1 MDSKDH
7 LASEQLI
14 LLSSD
19 DEADGD
25 VVIDYLGSLNNQLL
39 IPPLSPPVP
48 SSTSGLL
55 KCNNDPFNVS
65 TTTGSAPSPRDVP
78 PPLVL
83 SPVVVNSNNHQHIGA
98 VYNYNQNQY
107 NNNNTSN
114 HHQHLNNSSS
124 GNSAA
129 DKCNNNSHNNNSYRG
144 GKLNDIVIDTHGTYD
159 LLGNAG
165 GASYGVANNSNSVA
179 NHQQQQQQQQQ
190 HHLQQ
195 QHTTHTNMVPIIS
208 VTPHSPGA
216 KFNFLED
223 TLNHLQCIRESV
235 VQMKNST
242 IQNSNFGG
250 AGFIGATQLSS
261 SKLFSSCPS
270 LPDLTISNPGSIW
283 PHQQTMY
290 GLNTDR
296 RKSWTAIEDLTECA
310 KSSHKS
316 VSLSSLDSEEQESLR
331 AAERLHNRTSRNS
344 TGGIST
350 HSLNEAEL
358 ARDFEKIVAK
368 RNLAPT
374 VCRIP
379 LQKSISTPS
388 IAPVRS
394 QGAKEDNATPSRH
407 LSDSEDE
414 THDDRSLLCVRDK
427 NSEGYTDH
435 PEKRRKRGSLFFRK
449 KKDKAKTKGQN
460 STCDA
465 CGAVINLA
473 TYKEHAVECKAKI
486 AKKYFQVQ
494 PKSGSNKKNTAN
506 SEKSGKKMTGCYSP
520 WRLVANKLGV
530 VSTHASHSSSHH
542 DDQGRD
548 YYDGNMH
555 NDNSNYSDDTPLIR
569 DEFLHETPI
578 GPHDLGAEAILGVA
592 IDEHDSWSPSVPK
605 EIVKSL
611 KDKQVKRQEHIYE
624 FIMTEKHHCQTLLVM
639 QKVFVESLQKHFNH
653 LNLERMFP
661 RLLDLTELHT
671 GFLKK
676 LRLKQRE
683 NAIVD
688 SIADILLDFFSS
700 MSAQKLKS
708 AYGEF
713 CSNHRSAL
721 GTFKCYMTGDNTFA
735 EWYKHCQQN
744 PLLKK
749 KGIPECILFVTQRL
763 TKYPLLIDPL
773 LKSSRED
780 KIEQEKLQK
789 AMQLVK
795 EILVDVDARVADK
808 EKEDRQLEI
817 FKRIDAKSYAIF
829 KKDKFKKSDIIS
841 SNRKLKFE
849 GVATLMQGRS
859 KMQTVLVVVLS
870 DCLFFLLEN
879 SHKYSFF
886 TPENKA
892 GVVSLQKLLIREKA
906 GTESRGIYIISSNPA
921 YPEMFELKVQNPKDK
936 NVWIQSIRA
945 AVLDCPS
952 DESEVEDYMTVE
964 QRQKLIDAKQANI
977 REIICKMR
985 QKDFEQAIILEEKIA
1000 LQLSLLLD
1008 QEHNSEQLGPTVEA
1022 FLSNYGSYRDLI
1034 SDDCDTIEIWKR
1046 VLNTIQEISNLAASL
1061 YTAATGLPLSRSCS
1075 SVGER
1080 QSEVFI
1086 SPTLP
1091 KRAETFGGFDERR
1104 SKQQQSIANTSRDAV
1119 LSTLSAGYFT
1129 NRELYEKRESNASEF
1144 EGGPFSPGIQ
1154 SGPLK
1159 QLNHPDGLTTEQAK
1173 DNNYAA
1179 LHVSH
1184 HLHTLLCII
1193 SQQMTTIQHL
1203 QHQLNVFRENPKSIY
1218 RHNDQLEELR
1228 NLQDK
1233 LQEEKTAWQKQKES
1247 EERELEEQRQ
1257 SQKTL
1262 QEQIRSEQEDIKQQ
1276 REQLYRKME
1285 ILSSQGLL
1293 LSPSVALPV
1302 PGIPAQHET
1311 TEPAASSEEY
1321 HVDSGMGGQAGGGMA
1336 TIDRRKDKWRTASIN
1351 KAPPANLVSATN
1363 APKIGVSSIKQQL
1376 PLKLSSLSS
1385 SKPSSNNNTVTSP
1398 PSGSSPSL
1406 TGGVS
1411 SGGGG
1416 AGITQMFPLKLADK
1430 KNHSSLPNHSRTGSS
1445 PAVIQQQMPVPS
1457 GNPATRTNTYP
1468 KIPERYRLRSSENY
1482 QSPQPAYATGA
1493 GTVPLA
1499 SQSHPHSPSSPSP
1512 SHASSLRSATILEQ
1526 QYQQQQHQLQQQS
1539 QQQQHHHQHHQL
1551 HQQQQYHGTPLSSR
1565 HSSLQS
1571 PPPGA
1576 GASPSSSS
1584 ADAMSG
1590 VNNNNSSNNS
1600 PAGKKDASKGGK
1612 EEEVIYF

>member
-1 MDSKDH
+1 MDSKDQ

-19 DEADGD
+19 DENDGD
-25 VVIDYLGSLNNQLL
+25 VVIDYLSSSN
-39 IPPLSPPVP
+39 PPLV
-48 SSTSGLL
+48 TGGGGGLL
-55 KCNNDPFNVS
+55 KCNENSAVTPKDLLLHQLQ
-65 TTTGSAPSPRDVP
+65 SAPTP
-78 PPLVL
+78 
-83 SPVVVNSNNHQHIGA
+83 
-98 VYNYNQNQY
+98 
-107 NNNNTSN
+107 NNNNVHN
-114 HHQHLNNSSS
+114 YSSS
-124 GNSAA
+124 IVE
-129 DKCNNNSHNNNSYRG
+129 KCNNKS
-144 GKLNDIVIDTHGTYD
+144 KLSDIVIDTGLSDCDPQSATSNSI
-159 LLGNAG
+159 LGNSG
-165 GASYGVANNSNSVA
+165 GVGNSGTSVAINNSNNS
-179 NHQQQQQQQQQ
+179 HGQ
-190 HHLQQ
+190 HGHP
-195 QHTTHTNMVPIIS
+195 HANMVPIIS

-216 KFNFLED
+216 KYNFLED

-242 IQNSNFGG
+242 IQNTNFGG
-250 AGFIGATQLSS
+250 AGLIGASTLSS
-261 SKLFSSCPS
+261 NKLFSSCPS
-270 LPDLTISNPGSIW
+270 LPDLTISNPGGIW

-310 KSSHKS
+310 KSSHK
-316 VSLSSLDSEEQESLR
+316 SLSSLDSEEQESLR

-388 IAPVRS
+388 IAPVRN
-394 QGAKEDNATPSRH
+394 QGAKEDNATP
-407 LSDSEDE
+407 
-414 THDDRSLLCVRDK
+414 
-427 NSEGYTDH
+427 
-435 PEKRRKRGSLFFRK
+435 
-449 KKDKAKTKGQN
+449 
-460 STCDA
+460 
-465 CGAVINLA
+465 
-473 TYKEHAVECKAKI
+473 
-486 AKKYFQVQ
+486 
-494 PKSGSNKKNTAN
+494 
-506 SEKSGKKMTGCYSP
+506 
-520 WRLVANKLGV
+520 
-530 VSTHASHSSSHH
+530 
-542 DDQGRD
+542 
-548 YYDGNMH
+548 
-555 NDNSNYSDDTPLIR
+555 YSDDTPLIR
-569 DEFLHETPI
+569 DEFLHEAPI
-578 GPHDLGAEAILGVA
+578 GPHDLGAEPILGVA

-639 QKVFVESLQKHFNH
+639 QKVFVESLQKHFSH

-671 GFLKK
+671 SFLKK
-676 LRLKQRE
+676 LRQKQRE
-683 NAIVD
+683 AAVVD
-688 SIADILLDFFSS
+688 SIADILLDFFSA

-721 GTFKCYMTGDNTFA
+721 STFKCYMTGDNTFA

-952 DESEVEDYMTVE
+952 DESEVEDYMTAE

-985 QKDFEQAIILEEKIA
+985 QKDFEQAILLEEKIA

-1008 QEHNSEQLGPTVEA
+1008 NEHHNSDQLGPTVEA
-1022 FLSNYGSYRDLI
+1022 FISQYGSYRDLV

-1046 VLNTIQEISNLAASL
+1046 VLNTIQEISTLAASL

-1080 QSEVFI
+1080 QSEVYI

-1104 SKQQQSIANTSRDAV
+1104 SKQQQCITNSSRDAV

-1129 NRELYEKRESNASEF
+1129 NRESYEKRESNASEM
-1144 EGGPFSPGIQ
+1144 EGGPPFSPG
-1154 SGPLK
+1154 PLSHAPMK
-1159 QLNHPDGLTTEQAK
+1159 LMTPDILTTEQAK
-1173 DNNYAA
+1173 DNSFAA

-1193 SQQMTTIQHL
+1193 SQQMTTIQSL
-1203 QHQLNVFRENPKSIY
+1203 QHQLNSFRENPKNMY

-1233 LQEEKTAWQKQKES
+1233 LQEEKTAWQKQKET
-1247 EERELEEQRQ
+1247 EERELDEQRL

-1262 QEQIRSEQEDIKQQ
+1262 QEQIRAEQEDIKQQ

-1302 PGIPAQHET
+1302 PTGAMTSQHDDL
-1311 TEPAASSEEY
+1311 SSNSEEY
-1321 HVDSGMGGQAGGGMA
+1321 HVDSGLGGTPIT
-1336 TIDRRKDKWRTASIN
+1336 TIDRRKDKWRTASITS
-1351 KAPPANLVSATN
+1351 KTPPVNLVSATN
-1363 APKIGVSSIKQQL
+1363 APKMNASTIKQQL

-1385 SKPSSNNNTVTSP
+1385 SSKSNNNSVTSP
-1398 PSGSSPSL
+1398 GGGSSPSL
-1406 TGGVS
+1406 MAG
-1411 SGGGG
+1411 SGASGAGNAGG
-1416 AGITQMFPLKLADK
+1416 AGVMQMFPLKLADK
-1430 KNHSSLPNHSRTGSS
+1430 KINASLPNHSRTGSS
-1445 PAVIQQQMPVPS
+1445 PAVIQQQVQVQT

-1468 KIPERYRLRSSENY
+1468 KIPERYRLRSSDQY
-1482 QSPQPAYATGA
+1482 QSPQHYASSGNPA
-1493 GTVPLA
+1493 A

-1512 SHASSLRSATILEQ
+1512 SHSHRSASLHEQHQHQLHLQQ
-1526 QYQQQQHQLQQQS
+1526 QYQH
-1539 QQQQHHHQHHQL
+1539 
-1551 HQQQQYHGTPLSSR
+1551 HQQQQFHPQHHSIHTTPLSSR

-1571 PPPGA
+1571 PPPQHPGP
-1576 GASPSSSS
+1576 GGPGMS
-1584 ADAMSG
+1584 AD
-1590 VNNNNSSNNS
+1590 NNNGGS
-1600 PAGKKDASKGGK
+1600 PAGGGQQNNKKDSAKSNK

>member
-1 MDSKDH
+1 MDSKDQ

-19 DEADGD
+19 DENDGD
-25 VVIDYLGSLNNQLL
+25 VVIDYLSSSN
-39 IPPLSPPVP
+39 PPLV
-48 SSTSGLL
+48 TGGGGGLL
-55 KCNNDPFNVS
+55 KCNENTAVTPKDLLLHQLQ
-65 TTTGSAPSPRDVP
+65 SAPP
-78 PPLVL
+78 
-83 SPVVVNSNNHQHIGA
+83 
-98 VYNYNQNQY
+98 
-107 NNNNTSN
+107 NNNNVHN
-114 HHQHLNNSSS
+114 YSSS
-124 GNSAA
+124 IVE
-129 DKCNNNSHNNNSYRG
+129 KCNNKS
-144 GKLNDIVIDTHGTYD
+144 KLSDIVIDTGLSDCDPQSATSNNI
-159 LLGNAG
+159 LGNSG
-165 GASYGVANNSNSVA
+165 GVGNSGNSVAINNSNNS
-179 NHQQQQQQQQQ
+179 HGQ
-190 HHLQQ
+190 HGHP
-195 QHTTHTNMVPIIS
+195 HANMVPIIS

-216 KFNFLED
+216 KYNFLED

-242 IQNSNFGG
+242 IQNTNFGG
-250 AGFIGATQLSS
+250 AGLIGASTLSS
-261 SKLFSSCPS
+261 NKLFSSCPS
-270 LPDLTISNPGSIW
+270 LPDLTISNPGGIW

-388 IAPVRS
+388 IAPVRN

-449 KKDKAKTKGQN
+449 KKDKNKTKGQN

-494 PKSGSNKKNTAN
+494 PKSSSSKKNSTN
-506 SEKSGKKMTGCYSP
+506 S
-520 WRLVANKLGV
+520 
-530 VSTHASHSSSHH
+530 
-542 DDQGRD
+542 
-548 YYDGNMH
+548 
-555 NDNSNYSDDTPLIR
+555 YSDDTPLIR
-569 DEFLHETPI
+569 DEFLHEAPI
-578 GPHDLGAEAILGVA
+578 GPHDLGAEPILGVA

-639 QKVFVESLQKHFNH
+639 QKVFVESLQKHFSH

-671 GFLKK
+671 SFLKK
-676 LRLKQRE
+676 LRQKQRE
-683 NAIVD
+683 AAVVD
-688 SIADILLDFFSS
+688 SIADILLDFFSA

-721 GTFKCYMTGDNTFA
+721 STFKCYMTGDNTFA

-952 DESEVEDYMTVE
+952 DESEVEDYMTAE

-977 REIICKMR
+977 REIISMGTTELEGKMR
-985 QKDFEQAIILEEKIA
+985 QKDFEQAILLEEKIA

-1008 QEHNSEQLGPTVEA
+1008 NEHNSDQLGPTVEA
-1022 FLSNYGSYRDLI
+1022 FISQYGSYRDLV

-1046 VLNTIQEISNLAASL
+1046 VLNTIQEISTLAASL

-1080 QSEVFI
+1080 QSEVYI

-1104 SKQQQSIANTSRDAV
+1104 SKQQQCITNSSRDAV

-1129 NRELYEKRESNASEF
+1129 NRESYEKRESNASEM
-1144 EGGPFSPGIQ
+1144 EGGPPFSPG
-1154 SGPLK
+1154 PLSHAPMK
-1159 QLNHPDGLTTEQAK
+1159 LMTPDILTTEQAK
-1173 DNNYAA
+1173 DNSFAA

-1193 SQQMTTIQHL
+1193 SQQMTTIQSL
-1203 QHQLNVFRENPKSIY
+1203 QHQLNSFRENPKNMY

-1233 LQEEKTAWQKQKES
+1233 LQEEKTAWQKQKET
-1247 EERELEEQRQ
+1247 EERELDEQRL

-1262 QEQIRSEQEDIKQQ
+1262 QEQIRAEQEDIKQQ

-1302 PGIPAQHET
+1302 PTGAMTSQHDDL
-1311 TEPAASSEEY
+1311 SSNSEEY
-1321 HVDSGMGGQAGGGMA
+1321 HVDSGLGGTPIT
-1336 TIDRRKDKWRTASIN
+1336 TIDRRKDKWRTASITS
-1351 KAPPANLVSATN
+1351 KTPPVNLVSATN
-1363 APKIGVSSIKQQL
+1363 APKMNASTIKQQL

-1385 SKPSSNNNTVTSP
+1385 SSKSNNNSVTSP
-1398 PSGSSPSL
+1398 GGGSSPSL
-1406 TGGVS
+1406 MAG
-1411 SGGGG
+1411 SGASGAGNAGG
-1416 AGITQMFPLKLADK
+1416 AGVMQMFPLKLADK
-1430 KNHSSLPNHSRTGSS
+1430 KINASLPNHSRTGSS
-1445 PAVIQQQMPVPS
+1445 PAVIQQQVQVQT

-1468 KIPERYRLRSSENY
+1468 KIPERYRLRSSDQY
-1482 QSPQPAYATGA
+1482 QSPQHYTSSGNPA
-1493 GTVPLA
+1493 A

-1512 SHASSLRSATILEQ
+1512 SHSHRSASLHEQ
-1526 QYQQQQHQLQQQS
+1526 HQHQL
-1539 QQQQHHHQHHQL
+1539 HL
-1551 HQQQQYHGTPLSSR
+1551 QQQQYQHHQQQHFHPQHHSIHTTPLSSR

-1571 PPPGA
+1571 PPPQHPGA
-1576 GASPSSSS
+1576 GGPGMS
-1584 ADAMSG
+1584 AD
-1590 VNNNNSSNNS
+1590 NNNGGSPGGGQQNN
-1600 PAGKKDASKGGK
+1600 KKDSAKSNK

>member
-1 MDSKDH
+1 MDSKDQ

-19 DEADGD
+19 DENDGD
-25 VVIDYLGSLNNQLL
+25 VVIDYLSSSN
-39 IPPLSPPVP
+39 PPLV
-48 SSTSGLL
+48 TGGGGGLL
-55 KCNNDPFNVS
+55 KCNENTAVTPKDLLLHQLQ
-65 TTTGSAPSPRDVP
+65 SAPP
-78 PPLVL
+78 
-83 SPVVVNSNNHQHIGA
+83 
-98 VYNYNQNQY
+98 
-107 NNNNTSN
+107 NNNNVHN
-114 HHQHLNNSSS
+114 YSSS
-124 GNSAA
+124 IVE
-129 DKCNNNSHNNNSYRG
+129 KCNNKS
-144 GKLNDIVIDTHGTYD
+144 KLSDIVIDTGLSDCDPQSATSNNI
-159 LLGNAG
+159 LGNSG
-165 GASYGVANNSNSVA
+165 GVGNSGNSVAINNSNNS
-179 NHQQQQQQQQQ
+179 HGQ
-190 HHLQQ
+190 HGHP
-195 QHTTHTNMVPIIS
+195 HANMVPIIS

-216 KFNFLED
+216 KYNFLED

-242 IQNSNFGG
+242 IQNTNFGG
-250 AGFIGATQLSS
+250 AGLIGASTLSS
-261 SKLFSSCPS
+261 NKLFSSCPS
-270 LPDLTISNPGSIW
+270 LPDLTISNPGGIW

-388 IAPVRS
+388 IAPVRN

-449 KKDKAKTKGQN
+449 KKDKNKTKGQN

-494 PKSGSNKKNTAN
+494 PKSSSSKKN
-506 SEKSGKKMTGCYSP
+506 
-520 WRLVANKLGV
+520 
-530 VSTHASHSSSHH
+530 STNSHSSSHH
-542 DDQGRD
+542 DDQARD
-548 YYDGNMH
+548 YYDGNMQ

-569 DEFLHETPI
+569 DEFLHEAPI
-578 GPHDLGAEAILGVA
+578 GPHDLGAEPILGVA

-639 QKVFVESLQKHFNH
+639 QKVFVESLQKHFSH

-671 GFLKK
+671 SFLKK
-676 LRLKQRE
+676 LRQKQRE
-683 NAIVD
+683 AAVVD
-688 SIADILLDFFSS
+688 SIADILLDFFSA

-721 GTFKCYMTGDNTFA
+721 STFKCYMTGDNTFA

-952 DESEVEDYMTVE
+952 DESEVEDYMTAE

-977 REIICKMR
+977 REIISMGTTELEGKMR
-985 QKDFEQAIILEEKIA
+985 QKDFEQAILLEEKIA

-1008 QEHNSEQLGPTVEA
+1008 NEHNSDQLGPTVEA
-1022 FLSNYGSYRDLI
+1022 FISQYGSYRDLV

-1046 VLNTIQEISNLAASL
+1046 VLNTIQEISTLAASL

-1080 QSEVFI
+1080 QSEVYI

-1104 SKQQQSIANTSRDAV
+1104 SKQQQCITNSSRDAV

-1129 NRELYEKRESNASEF
+1129 NRESYEKRESNASEM
-1144 EGGPFSPGIQ
+1144 EGGPPFSPG
-1154 SGPLK
+1154 PLSHAPMK
-1159 QLNHPDGLTTEQAK
+1159 LMTPDILTTEQAK
-1173 DNNYAA
+1173 DNSFAA

-1193 SQQMTTIQHL
+1193 SQQMTTIQSL
-1203 QHQLNVFRENPKSIY
+1203 QHQLNSFRENPKNMY

-1233 LQEEKTAWQKQKES
+1233 LQEEKTAWQKQKET
-1247 EERELEEQRQ
+1247 EERELDEQRL

-1262 QEQIRSEQEDIKQQ
+1262 QEQIRAEQEDIKQQ

-1302 PGIPAQHET
+1302 PTGAMTSQHDDL
-1311 TEPAASSEEY
+1311 SSNSEEY
-1321 HVDSGMGGQAGGGMA
+1321 HVDSGLGGTPIT
-1336 TIDRRKDKWRTASIN
+1336 TIDRRKDKWRTASITS
-1351 KAPPANLVSATN
+1351 KTPPVNLVSATN
-1363 APKIGVSSIKQQL
+1363 APKMNASTIKQQL

-1385 SKPSSNNNTVTSP
+1385 SSKSNNNSVTSP
-1398 PSGSSPSL
+1398 GGGSSPSL
-1406 TGGVS
+1406 MAG
-1411 SGGGG
+1411 SGASGAGNAGG
-1416 AGITQMFPLKLADK
+1416 AGVMQMFPLKLADK
-1430 KNHSSLPNHSRTGSS
+1430 KINASLPNHSRTGSS
-1445 PAVIQQQMPVPS
+1445 PAVIQQQVQVQT

-1468 KIPERYRLRSSENY
+1468 KIPERYRLRSSDQY
-1482 QSPQPAYATGA
+1482 QSPQHYTSSGNPA
-1493 GTVPLA
+1493 A

-1512 SHASSLRSATILEQ
+1512 SHSHRSASLHEQ
-1526 QYQQQQHQLQQQS
+1526 HQHQL
-1539 QQQQHHHQHHQL
+1539 HL
-1551 HQQQQYHGTPLSSR
+1551 QQQQYQHHQQQHFHPQHHSIHTTPLSSR

-1571 PPPGA
+1571 PPPQHPGA
-1576 GASPSSSS
+1576 GGPGMS
-1584 ADAMSG
+1584 AD
-1590 VNNNNSSNNS
+1590 NNNGGSPGGGQQNN
-1600 PAGKKDASKGGK
+1600 KKDSAKSNK

>member
-1 MDSKDH
+1 LWVHFAQNVDVEK
-7 LASEQLI
+7 
-14 LLSSD
+14 SSTD
-19 DEADGD
+19 DENDGD
-25 VVIDYLGSLNNQLL
+25 VVIDYLSSSN
-39 IPPLSPPVP
+39 PPLV
-48 SSTSGLL
+48 TGGGGGLL
-55 KCNNDPFNVS
+55 KCNENSAVTPKDLLLHQLQ
-65 TTTGSAPSPRDVP
+65 SAPTP
-78 PPLVL
+78 
-83 SPVVVNSNNHQHIGA
+83 
-98 VYNYNQNQY
+98 
-107 NNNNTSN
+107 NNNNVHN
-114 HHQHLNNSSS
+114 YSSS
-124 GNSAA
+124 IVE
-129 DKCNNNSHNNNSYRG
+129 KCNNKS
-144 GKLNDIVIDTHGTYD
+144 KLSDIVIDTGLSDCDPQSATSNNI
-159 LLGNAG
+159 LGNSG
-165 GASYGVANNSNSVA
+165 GVGNSGTSVAINNSNNS
-179 NHQQQQQQQQQ
+179 HGQ
-190 HHLQQ
+190 HGHP
-195 QHTTHTNMVPIIS
+195 HANMVPIIS

-216 KFNFLED
+216 KYNFLED

-242 IQNSNFGG
+242 IQNTNFGG
-250 AGFIGATQLSS
+250 AGLIGASTLSS
-261 SKLFSSCPS
+261 NKLFSSCPS
-270 LPDLTISNPGSIW
+270 LPDLTISNPGGIW

-388 IAPVRS
+388 IAPVRN
-394 QGAKEDNATPSRH
+394 QGAKEDNATP
-407 LSDSEDE
+407 
-414 THDDRSLLCVRDK
+414 
-427 NSEGYTDH
+427 SEGYTDH

-449 KKDKAKTKGQN
+449 KKDKNKTKGQN

-494 PKSGSNKKNTAN
+494 PKSSSSKKN
-506 SEKSGKKMTGCYSP
+506 
-520 WRLVANKLGV
+520 
-530 VSTHASHSSSHH
+530 STNSHSSSHH
-542 DDQGRD
+542 DDQARD
-548 YYDGNMH
+548 YYDGNMQ

-569 DEFLHETPI
+569 DEFLHEAPI
-578 GPHDLGAEAILGVA
+578 GPHDLGAEPILGVA

-639 QKVFVESLQKHFNH
+639 QKVFVESLQKHFSH

-671 GFLKK
+671 SFLKK
-676 LRLKQRE
+676 LRQKQRE
-683 NAIVD
+683 AAVVD
-688 SIADILLDFFSS
+688 SIADILLDFFSA

-721 GTFKCYMTGDNTFA
+721 STFKCYMTGDNTFA

-952 DESEVEDYMTVE
+952 DESEVEDYMTAE

-985 QKDFEQAIILEEKIA
+985 QKDFEQAILLEEKIA

-1008 QEHNSEQLGPTVEA
+1008 NEHHNSDQLGPTVEA
-1022 FLSNYGSYRDLI
+1022 FISQYGSYRDLV

-1046 VLNTIQEISNLAASL
+1046 VLNTIQEISTLAASL

-1080 QSEVFI
+1080 QSEVYI

-1104 SKQQQSIANTSRDAV
+1104 SKQQQCITNSSRDAV

-1129 NRELYEKRESNASEF
+1129 NRESYEKRESNASEM
-1144 EGGPFSPGIQ
+1144 EGGPPFSPG
-1154 SGPLK
+1154 PLSHAPMK
-1159 QLNHPDGLTTEQAK
+1159 LMTPDILTTEQAK
-1173 DNNYAA
+1173 DNSFAA

-1193 SQQMTTIQHL
+1193 SQQMTTIQSL
-1203 QHQLNVFRENPKSIY
+1203 QHQLNSFRENPKNMY

-1233 LQEEKTAWQKQKES
+1233 LQEEKTAWQKQKET
-1247 EERELEEQRQ
+1247 EERELDEQRL

-1262 QEQIRSEQEDIKQQ
+1262 QEQIRAEQEDIKQQ

-1302 PGIPAQHET
+1302 PTGAMTSQHDDL
-1311 TEPAASSEEY
+1311 SSNSEEY
-1321 HVDSGMGGQAGGGMA
+1321 HVDSGLGGTPIT
-1336 TIDRRKDKWRTASIN
+1336 TIDRRKDKWRTASITS
-1351 KAPPANLVSATN
+1351 KTPPVNLVSATN
-1363 APKIGVSSIKQQL
+1363 APKMNASTIKQQL

-1385 SKPSSNNNTVTSP
+1385 SSKSNNNSVTSP
-1398 PSGSSPSL
+1398 GGGSSPSL
-1406 TGGVS
+1406 MAGSGASGTGNA
-1411 SGGGG
+1411 GG
-1416 AGITQMFPLKLADK
+1416 AGVMQMFPLKLADK
-1430 KNHSSLPNHSRTGSS
+1430 KINASLPNHSRTGSS
-1445 PAVIQQQMPVPS
+1445 PAVIQQQVQVQT

-1468 KIPERYRLRSSENY
+1468 KIPERYRLRSSDQY
-1482 QSPQPAYATGA
+1482 QSPQHYASSGNPA
-1493 GTVPLA
+1493 A

-1512 SHASSLRSATILEQ
+1512 SHSHRSASLHEQHQHQLHLQQ
-1526 QYQQQQHQLQQQS
+1526 QYQH
-1539 QQQQHHHQHHQL
+1539 
-1551 HQQQQYHGTPLSSR
+1551 HQQQQQQFHPQHHSIHTTPLSSR

-1571 PPPGA
+1571 PPPQHPGA
-1576 GASPSSSS
+1576 GGPGMS
-1584 ADAMSG
+1584 AD
-1590 VNNNNSSNNS
+1590 NNNGGSPGGGGQQNN
-1600 PAGKKDASKGGK
+1600 KKDSAKSNK
-1612 EEEVIYF
+1612 EEEALKNCTEKTAPLSGLDKGPNPGTVVVKDHYETIGYHSQKLQLQLSETDYMTFASPTTHRTANLLD

>member
-1 MDSKDH
+1 MD
-7 LASEQLI
+7 
-14 LLSSD
+14 D
-19 DEADGD
+19 DENDADL
-25 VVIDYLGSLNNQLL
+25 VIDYLSEDQSITPKCPEASACPQDIENYND
-39 IPPLSPPVP
+39 
-48 SSTSGLL
+48 L
-55 KCNNDPFNVS
+55 K
-65 TTTGSAPSPRDVP
+65 TTGAGSVIGSARTNGSH
-78 PPLVL
+78 
-83 SPVVVNSNNHQHIGA
+83 NSDAITNNH
-98 VYNYNQNQY
+98 
-107 NNNNTSN
+107 S
-114 HHQHLNNSSS
+114 
-124 GNSAA
+124 
-129 DKCNNNSHNNNSYRG
+129 
-144 GKLNDIVIDTHGTYD
+144 
-159 LLGNAG
+159 
-165 GASYGVANNSNSVA
+165 
-179 NHQQQQQQQQQ
+179 
-190 HHLQQ
+190 
-195 QHTTHTNMVPIIS
+195 NMVPIIS

-223 TLNHLQCIRESV
+223 TLNQLQCLRESV
-235 VQMKNST
+235 AHMKNTTLQNTALGGIGST
-242 IQNSNFGG
+242 V
-250 AGFIGATQLSS
+250 SS
-261 SKLFSSCPS
+261 TKLFSSCPS
-270 LPDLTISNPGSIW
+270 LPDLTIANPINVW
-283 PHQQTMY
+283 PHHHVLY
-290 GLNTDR
+290 GLNNDR
-296 RKSWTAIEDLTECA
+296 RKSWTAIEDLTECT

-358 ARDFEKIVAK
+358 ARDFEKVVAK
-368 RNLAPT
+368 RNLVP
-374 VCRIP
+374 VVPRIP

-388 IAPVRS
+388 IAPVRN
-394 QGAKEDNATPSRH
+394 QNVKEDN
-407 LSDSEDE
+407 LVSEE
-414 THDDRSLLCVRDK
+414 YPEH
-427 NSEGYTDH
+427 H
-435 PEKRRKRGSLFFRK
+435 EKRRKP
-449 KKDKAKTKGQN
+449 
-460 STCDA
+460 

-486 AKKYFQVQ
+486 AKKYFQAQ
-494 PKSGSNKKNTAN
+494 PKPSSNKKSSAN
-506 SEKSGKKMTGCYSP
+506 SH
-520 WRLVANKLGV
+520 N
-530 VSTHASHSSSHH
+530 SSQH

-548 YYDGNMH
+548 YYDGNVH
-555 NDNSNYSDDTPLIR
+555 NDNANYSDDVPLIR
-569 DEFLHETPI
+569 DEFLHEAPI
-578 GPHDLGAEAILGVA
+578 GPHDLGAEPILGVA

-605 EIVKSL
+605 EVVKAL

-624 FIMTEKHHCQTLLVM
+624 FIMTEKHHVQTLLVM
-639 QKVFVESLQKHFNH
+639 QKVFVESLQKHFSH

-661 RLLDLTELHT
+661 RLVELTELHT
-671 GFLKK
+671 GFLRK

-683 NAIVD
+683 HHVVD

-721 GTFKCYMTGDNTFA
+721 DTFKCYMTGDNVFA

-789 AMQLVK
+789 AMSLVK

-817 FKRIDAKSYAIF
+817 FKRIDAKSCATF

-841 SNRKLKFE
+841 CNRKLRFE

-921 YPEMFELKVQNPKDK
+921 YPEMYELKVQNPKDK

-945 AVLDCPS
+945 AVIDCPS
-952 DESEVEDYMTVE
+952 DESEAEDYMSME
-964 QRQKLIDAKQANI
+964 QRQKIIDLKQANM

-985 QKDFEQAIILEEKIA
+985 QKDFEQAILLEEKIA

-1008 QEHNSEQLGPTVEA
+1008 NEQNAEQLGPAVES
-1022 FLSNYGSYRDLI
+1022 FISNYGSYRDLI

-1046 VLNTIQEISNLAASL
+1046 VLNSIQEISSLASSL
-1061 YTAATGLPLSRSCS
+1061 YTAATGLPLSRSSS

-1080 QSEVFI
+1080 Q
-1086 SPTLP
+1086 
-1091 KRAETFGGFDERR
+1091 KTFGGFDERR
-1104 SKQQQSIANTSRDAV
+1104 SKQLITAAGTGGGNLTMHSVNSRDAV

-1129 NRELYEKRESNASEF
+1129 NRETYEKREQQTNAHSSSSPLDVEALLMLANPYGQQKLLGSSNAP
-1144 EGGPFSPGIQ
+1144 EGITSD
-1154 SGPLK
+1154 L
-1159 QLNHPDGLTTEQAK
+1159 AK
-1173 DNNYAA
+1173 DQNYAA

-1193 SQQMTTIQHL
+1193 SQQMTTIQSL
-1203 QHQLNVFRENPKSIY
+1203 QHQLNNYRENPKTLY

-1233 LQEEKTAWQKQKES
+1233 LQEEKTAWQKQKEQ
-1247 EERELEEQRQ
+1247 EERELEETKK
-1257 SQKTL
+1257 SQKAQ
-1262 QEQIRSEQEDIKQQ
+1262 QEQIRAEQEDIRQQ

-1293 LSPSVALPV
+1293 LSPSVALP
-1302 PGIPAQHET
+1302 IPTGVVTSLDEAL
-1311 TEPAASSEEY
+1311 SVSEEH
-1321 HVDSGMGGQAGGGMA
+1321 HVDSAFAGSIPASSMIGSSV
-1336 TIDRRKDKWRTASIN
+1336 TIDRKKDKWRTASIT
-1351 KAPPANLVSATN
+1351 KTPPANLVSATN
-1363 APKIGVSSIKQQL
+1363 AAKINATNIKQQL

-1385 SKPSSNNNTVTSP
+1385 TKAGSTACNMVMSP
-1398 PSGSSPSL
+1398 NSGNVAAAAHGTNS
-1406 TGGVS
+1406 GV
-1411 SGGGG
+1411 
-1416 AGITQMFPLKLADK
+1416 TQMFPLKLADK
-1430 KNHSSLPNHSRTGSS
+1430 KISSTGTPNHSRTGSS
-1445 PAVIQQQMPVPS
+1445 PAVIQQQIQVQS

-1468 KIPERYRLRSSENY
+1468 KIPERFRLRSSDNY
-1482 QSPQPAYATGA
+1482 
-1493 GTVPLA
+1493 
-1499 SQSHPHSPSSPSP
+1499 
-1512 SHASSLRSATILEQ
+1512 
-1526 QYQQQQHQLQQQS
+1526 
-1539 QQQQHHHQHHQL
+1539 
-1551 HQQQQYHGTPLSSR
+1551 PLSSGTTANSPVPQTYQYSPSTHSMGAMSSTPPPLVPARNTAHHESTGQRTSSPISSR
-1565 HSSLQS
+1565 HPSLQS
-1571 PPPGA
+1571 PPK
-1576 GASPSSSS
+1576 SSDTTTSKS
-1584 ADAMSG
+1584 D
-1590 VNNNNSSNNS
+1590 SNNK
-1600 PAGKKDASKGGK
+1600 AK
-1612 EEEVIYF
+1612 EEEVMYF

>member
-1 MDSKDH
+1 MDGTNH
-7 LASEQLI
+7 NVLSEELL

-19 DEADGD
+19 DENDADL
-25 VVIDYLGSLNNQLL
+25 VIDYLSEDQSITPKCTDASACSNEIENCC
-39 IPPLSPPVP
+39 V
-48 SSTSGLL
+48 L
-55 KCNNDPFNVS
+55 KP
-65 TTTGSAPSPRDVP
+65 TTGAA
-78 PPLVL
+78 
-83 SPVVVNSNNHQHIGA
+83 VNVIELARTNGSNSDATTNNH
-98 VYNYNQNQY
+98 
-107 NNNNTSN
+107 S
-114 HHQHLNNSSS
+114 
-124 GNSAA
+124 
-129 DKCNNNSHNNNSYRG
+129 
-144 GKLNDIVIDTHGTYD
+144 
-159 LLGNAG
+159 
-165 GASYGVANNSNSVA
+165 
-179 NHQQQQQQQQQ
+179 
-190 HHLQQ
+190 
-195 QHTTHTNMVPIIS
+195 NMVPIIS

-223 TLNHLQCIRESV
+223 TLNQLQCLRESV
-235 VQMKNST
+235 AHMKNST
-242 IQNSNFGG
+242 LQNTALGG
-250 AGFIGATQLSS
+250 IGSTMSS
-261 SKLFSSCPS
+261 TKLFSSCPS
-270 LPDLTISNPGSIW
+270 LPDLTIANPINVW
-283 PHQQTMY
+283 PHHHVLY
-290 GLNTDR
+290 GLNNDR
-296 RKSWTAIEDLTECA
+296 RKSWTAIEDLTECT

-358 ARDFEKIVAK
+358 ARDFEKVVAK
-368 RNLAPT
+368 RNLVP
-374 VCRIP
+374 VVPRIP

-388 IAPVRS
+388 IAPVRN
-394 QGAKEDNATPSRH
+394 QTVKEDNLASSRH

-414 THDDRSLLCVRDK
+414 THDRSLLCVRDK
-427 NSEGYTDH
+427 NEEYPEH
-435 PEKRRKRGSLFFRK
+435 HEKRRKRGSLFFRK
-449 KKDKAKTKGQN
+449 KKDKSKTKGQ
-460 STCDA
+460 SSVCDA

-486 AKKYFQVQ
+486 AKKYFQAQ
-494 PKSGSNKKNTAN
+494 PKPSSNKKSSAN
-506 SEKSGKKMTGCYSP
+506 SGKKMTGCYSP

-530 VSTHASHSSSHH
+530 VSQHASHNSSQH

-548 YYDGNMH
+548 YYDGNVH
-555 NDNSNYSDDTPLIR
+555 NDNANYSDDVPLIR
-569 DEFLHETPI
+569 DEFLHEAPI
-578 GPHDLGAEAILGVA
+578 GPHELGAEPILGVA

-605 EIVKSL
+605 EVVKGL

-624 FIMTEKHHCQTLLVM
+624 FIMTEKHHVQTLLVM
-639 QKVFVESLQKHFNH
+639 QKVFVESLQKHFSH

-661 RLLDLTELHT
+661 RLVELTELHT
-671 GFLKK
+671 GFLRK

-683 NAIVD
+683 HHIVD

-708 AYGEF
+708 SYGEF

-721 GTFKCYMTGDNTFA
+721 DTFKCYMTGDNVFA

-789 AMQLVK
+789 AMSLVK

-817 FKRIDAKSYAIF
+817 FKRIDAKSCAIF

-841 SNRKLKFE
+841 CNRKLRFE

-921 YPEMFELKVQNPKDK
+921 YPEMYELKVQNPKDK

-945 AVLDCPS
+945 AVIDCPS
-952 DESEVEDYMTVE
+952 DESETEDYMSIE
-964 QRQKLIDAKQANI
+964 QRQKIIDLKQANI

-985 QKDFEQAIILEEKIA
+985 QKDFEQAILLEEKIA

-1008 QEHNSEQLGPTVEA
+1008 NEQNAEQLGPAVES
-1022 FLSNYGSYRDLI
+1022 FISNYGSYRDLI

-1046 VLNTIQEISNLAASL
+1046 VLNSIQEISSLASSL
-1061 YTAATGLPLSRSCS
+1061 YTAATGLPLSRSTS

-1080 QSEVFI
+1080 QSELFI

-1104 SKQQQSIANTSRDAV
+1104 SKQLVTGGVIGGTNSTMHTANSRDAV

-1129 NRELYEKRESNASEF
+1129 NRETYEKREQQTHSSSSGLDVEQLSMLANPHVTTSYGQQKLLGTGGGT
-1144 EGGPFSPGIQ
+1144 EGIS
-1154 SGPLK
+1154 SDL
-1159 QLNHPDGLTTEQAK
+1159 AK
-1173 DNNYAA
+1173 DQNYAA

-1193 SQQMTTIQHL
+1193 SQQMTTIQSL
-1203 QHQLNVFRENPKSIY
+1203 QHQLNSYRENPKTLY

-1233 LQEEKTAWQKQKES
+1233 LQEEKTMWQKQKEQ
-1247 EERELEEQRQ
+1247 EERELEETKH
-1257 SQKTL
+1257 SQKAL
-1262 QEQIRSEQEDIKQQ
+1262 QEQIRAEQEDIRQQ

-1293 LSPSVALPV
+1293 HSPSVALP
-1302 PGIPAQHET
+1302 IPT
-1311 TEPAASSEEY
+1311 GVASSLEETQSVSEEH
-1321 HVDSGMGGQAGGGMA
+1321 HVDSVFGGSITPGSMVGSSV
-1336 TIDRRKDKWRTASIN
+1336 TIDRKKDKWRTASIT
-1351 KAPPANLVSATN
+1351 KTPPVNLVSATN
-1363 APKIGVSSIKQQL
+1363 AAKINATSIKQQL

-1385 SKPSSNNNTVTSP
+1385 TKQGSPASNLVMSPNSSNAAMASHAAA
-1398 PSGSSPSL
+1398 
-1406 TGGVS
+1406 TGV
-1411 SGGGG
+1411 
-1416 AGITQMFPLKLADK
+1416 TQMFPLKLADK
-1430 KNHSSLPNHSRTGSS
+1430 KISSTGTPNHSRTGSS
-1445 PAVIQQQMPVPS
+1445 PAVIQQQIQVQS

-1468 KIPERYRLRSSENY
+1468 KIPERFRLRSSDNY
-1482 QSPQPAYATGA
+1482 PGPPSTACSA
-1493 GTVPLA
+1493 A
-1499 SQSHPHSPSSPSP
+1499 SQTYQYSSPSHP
-1512 SHASSLRSATILEQ
+1512 MVA
-1526 QYQQQQHQLQQQS
+1526 
-1539 QQQQHHHQHHQL
+1539 
-1551 HQQQQYHGTPLSSR
+1551 LSSTPPPLVPARNSIQQESSGARTSSPISTR

-1571 PPPGA
+1571 PQKPSDPSQLG
-1576 GASPSSSS
+1576 GSKGDSSSK
-1584 ADAMSG
+1584 A
-1590 VNNNNSSNNS
+1590 
-1600 PAGKKDASKGGK
+1600 K
-1612 EEEVIYF
+1612 EEEVMYF

>member
-1 MDSKDH
+1 MDGANH
-7 LASEQLI
+7 NVLSEELL

-19 DEADGD
+19 DENDADL
-25 VVIDYLGSLNNQLL
+25 VIDYLSEDQSI
-39 IPPLSPPVP
+39 IP
-48 SSTSGLL
+48 
-55 KCNNDPFNVS
+55 KCSDASACSHEIENCCNPKT
-65 TTTGSAPSPRDVP
+65 TTTGAANVIGTARTKGS
-78 PPLVL
+78 
-83 SPVVVNSNNHQHIGA
+83 NSDATTNNNH
-98 VYNYNQNQY
+98 
-107 NNNNTSN
+107 
-114 HHQHLNNSSS
+114 NS
-124 GNSAA
+124 
-129 DKCNNNSHNNNSYRG
+129 
-144 GKLNDIVIDTHGTYD
+144 
-159 LLGNAG
+159 
-165 GASYGVANNSNSVA
+165 
-179 NHQQQQQQQQQ
+179 
-190 HHLQQ
+190 
-195 QHTTHTNMVPIIS
+195 NMVPIIS

-223 TLNHLQCIRESV
+223 TLNQLQCLRESV
-235 VQMKNST
+235 AHMKNST
-242 IQNSNFGG
+242 LQNTALGG
-250 AGFIGATQLSS
+250 IGSTMSS
-261 SKLFSSCPS
+261 TKLFSSCPS
-270 LPDLTISNPGSIW
+270 LPDLTIANPINVW
-283 PHQQTMY
+283 PHHHVLY
-290 GLNTDR
+290 GLNNDR
-296 RKSWTAIEDLTECA
+296 RKSWTAIEDLTECT

-358 ARDFEKIVAK
+358 ARDFEKVVAK
-368 RNLAPT
+368 RNLVP
-374 VCRIP
+374 VVPRIP

-388 IAPVRS
+388 IAPVRNQS
-394 QGAKEDNATPSRH
+394 VKEDTLA
-407 LSDSEDE
+407 SEE
-414 THDDRSLLCVRDK
+414 YPEH
-427 NSEGYTDH
+427 H
-435 PEKRRKRGSLFFRK
+435 EKRRKRGSLFFRK
-449 KKDKAKTKGQN
+449 KKDKSKTKGQ
-460 STCDA
+460 SSVCDA

-486 AKKYFQVQ
+486 AKKYFQAQ
-494 PKSGSNKKNTAN
+494 PKPSSNKKSSAN
-506 SEKSGKKMTGCYSP
+506 SH
-520 WRLVANKLGV
+520 N
-530 VSTHASHSSSHH
+530 SSQH

-548 YYDGNMH
+548 YYDGNVH
-555 NDNSNYSDDTPLIR
+555 NDNANYSDDVPLIR
-569 DEFLHETPI
+569 DEFLHEAPI
-578 GPHDLGAEAILGVA
+578 GPHDLGAEPILGVA

-605 EIVKSL
+605 EVVKAL

-624 FIMTEKHHCQTLLVM
+624 FIMTEKHHVQTLLVM
-639 QKVFVESLQKHFNH
+639 QKVFVESLQKHFSH

-661 RLLDLTELHT
+661 RLVELTELHT
-671 GFLKK
+671 GFLRK

-683 NAIVD
+683 HHVVD

-721 GTFKCYMTGDNTFA
+721 DTFKCYMTGDNVFA

-789 AMQLVK
+789 AMSLVK

-817 FKRIDAKSYAIF
+817 FKRIDAKSCAIF

-841 SNRKLKFE
+841 CNRKLRFE

-921 YPEMFELKVQNPKDK
+921 YPEMYELKVQNPKDK

-945 AVLDCPS
+945 AVIDCPS
-952 DESEVEDYMTVE
+952 DESETEDYMSLE
-964 QRQKLIDAKQANI
+964 QRQKIIDLKQANI

-985 QKDFEQAIILEEKIA
+985 QKDFEQAILLEEKIA

-1008 QEHNSEQLGPTVEA
+1008 NEQNAEQLGPAVES
-1022 FLSNYGSYRDLI
+1022 FISNYGSYRDLI

-1046 VLNTIQEISNLAASL
+1046 VLNSIQEISSLASSL
-1061 YTAATGLPLSRSCS
+1061 YTAATGLPLSRSSS

-1080 QSEVFI
+1080 QSELFI

-1104 SKQQQSIANTSRDAV
+1104 SKQLMAGAGVAGSNNSTLHTANSRDAV

-1129 NRELYEKRESNASEF
+1129 NRETYEKREQQQAHTSSAALDVESLLMLASPHVTTSYGQQKF
-1144 EGGPFSPGIQ
+1144 LAGGGGSGTEGVSAD
-1154 SGPLK
+1154 L
-1159 QLNHPDGLTTEQAK
+1159 AK
-1173 DNNYAA
+1173 DQNYAA

-1193 SQQMTTIQHL
+1193 SQQMTTIQSL
-1203 QHQLNVFRENPKSIY
+1203 QHQLNTYRENPKTLY

-1233 LQEEKTAWQKQKES
+1233 LQEEKTMWQKQKEQ
-1247 EERELEEQRQ
+1247 EERELEETKH
-1257 SQKTL
+1257 SQKVL
-1262 QEQIRSEQEDIKQQ
+1262 QEQIRAEQEDIRQQ

-1293 LSPSVALPV
+1293 LSPSVALP
-1302 PGIPAQHET
+1302 IPT
-1311 TEPAASSEEY
+1311 GVASSLEEAQTVSEEH
-1321 HVDSGMGGQAGGGMA
+1321 HVDSAFGGSIPANSMAGSSV
-1336 TIDRRKDKWRTASIN
+1336 TIDRKKDKWRTASIT
-1351 KAPPANLVSATN
+1351 KTPPANLVSATN
-1363 APKIGVSSIKQQL
+1363 AAKINATSIKQQL

-1385 SKPSSNNNTVTSP
+1385 TKPGSAAGIMAMSPNSSNSAMA
-1398 PSGSSPSL
+1398 SHAA
-1406 TGGVS
+1406 
-1411 SGGGG
+1411 GG
-1416 AGITQMFPLKLADK
+1416 AVVTQMFPLKLADK
-1430 KNHSSLPNHSRTGSS
+1430 KISQTGTPNHSRTGSS
-1445 PAVIQQQMPVPS
+1445 PAVIQQQIQVQS

-1468 KIPERYRLRSSENY
+1468 KIPERFRLRSSDNY
-1482 QSPQPAYATGA
+1482 PASTGPTTPQAY
-1493 GTVPLA
+1493 
-1499 SQSHPHSPSSPSP
+1499 QYSSPSP
-1512 SHASSLRSATILEQ
+1512 SHPMAGLSSTTPPLVPARNTVVGTQDPSGQ
-1526 QYQQQQHQLQQQS
+1526 QQQQHR
-1539 QQQQHHHQHHQL
+1539 
-1551 HQQQQYHGTPLSSR
+1551 TSSPISSTR

-1571 PPPGA
+1571 PLKQSDPSQMGV
-1576 GASPSSSS
+1576 GKGQDSSS
-1584 ADAMSG
+1584 
-1590 VNNNNSSNNS
+1590 NSNS
-1600 PAGKKDASKGGK
+1600 KAK
-1612 EEEVIYF
+1612 EEEVMYF

>member
-19 DEADGD
+19 DENDGD
-25 VVIDYLGSLNNQLL
+25 VVIDYLSSANL
-39 IPPLSPPVP
+39 PPPQSPPQPALLASAV
-48 SSTSGLL
+48 TTGLL
-55 KCNNDPFNVS
+55 RCNEP
-65 TTTGSAPSPRDVP
+65 TTPKDSA
-78 PPLVL
+78 
-83 SPVVVNSNNHQHIGA
+83 
-98 VYNYNQNQY
+98 
-107 NNNNTSN
+107 
-114 HHQHLNNSSS
+114 
-124 GNSAA
+124 
-129 DKCNNNSHNNNSYRG
+129 
-144 GKLNDIVIDTHGTYD
+144 
-159 LLGNAG
+159 
-165 GASYGVANNSNSVA
+165 
-179 NHQQQQQQQQQ
+179 HQQQQQQQQHLPTSVVNNNIYNSSSSNSSNNVHNYNSSSNSDKCSKNKLSDIVIDTGINDFGQ
-190 HHLQQ
+190 LQPLQQ
-195 QHTTHTNMVPIIS
+195 QQTVSNGSTSVAGNHHHANMVPIIS

-216 KFNFLED
+216 KYNFLED
-223 TLNHLQCIRESV
+223 TLHHLQCIRESV
-235 VQMKNST
+235 AQMKNST
-242 IQNSNFGG
+242 IQNTNFGG
-250 AGFIGATQLSS
+250 AGFIGSSLSS

-388 IAPVRS
+388 IAPVRN
-394 QGAKEDNATPSRH
+394 QGAKEDTATP
-407 LSDSEDE
+407 
-414 THDDRSLLCVRDK
+414 
-427 NSEGYTDH
+427 EGYTDH

-494 PKSGSNKKNTAN
+494 PKSGSGKKN
-506 SEKSGKKMTGCYSP
+506 
-520 WRLVANKLGV
+520 
-530 VSTHASHSSSHH
+530 STNSHSSSHH

-548 YYDGNMH
+548 YYDGH
-555 NDNSNYSDDTPLIR
+555 IQNDNSNCSDETPLIR
-569 DEFLHETPI
+569 DEFLHEAPI
-578 GPHDLGAEAILGVA
+578 GPHDLGAEPILGVA

-639 QKVFVESLQKHFNH
+639 QKVFVESLQKHFSH
-653 LNLERMFP
+653 LNLKRMFP
-661 RLLDLTELHT
+661 RLEDLTELHT
-671 GFLKK
+671 SFLKK

-683 NAIVD
+683 HHIVD
-688 SIADILLDFFSS
+688 SIADILLDFFSA
-700 MSAQKLKS
+700 MSAQRLKS

-721 GTFKCYMTGDNTFA
+721 STFKCYMTGDNTFA

-952 DESEVEDYMTVE
+952 DESEVEDYMTAE

-985 QKDFEQAIILEEKIA
+985 QKDFEQAILLEEKIA

-1008 QEHNSEQLGPTVEA
+1008 NEHNSEQLGPTVEA
-1022 FLSNYGSYRDLI
+1022 FISNYGSYRDLV

-1080 QSEVFI
+1080 QSELYI

-1104 SKQQQSIANTSRDAV
+1104 SKQQQCLTNSSRDAV

-1129 NRELYEKRESNASEF
+1129 NRESYEKRESNASDF
-1144 EGGPFSPGIQ
+1144 DGGPFSPGA
-1154 SGPLK
+1154 SHVPAK
-1159 QLNHPDGLTTEQAK
+1159 LNSDVLTTEQAK

-1179 LHVSH
+1179 LHVSN
-1184 HLHTLLCII
+1184 HLQTLLCII
-1193 SQQMTTIQHL
+1193 SQQMTTIQSL
-1203 QHQLNVFRENPKSIY
+1203 QHQLNSFRENPKNMY

-1233 LQEEKTAWQKQKES
+1233 LQEEKTAWQKQKET
-1247 EERELEEQRQ
+1247 EERELDEQRL

-1262 QEQIRSEQEDIKQQ
+1262 QEQIRAEQEDIKQQ

-1302 PGIPAQHET
+1302 SGGVIPTQHDEQ
-1311 TEPAASSEEY
+1311 SSNSEEY
-1321 HVDSGMGGQAGGGMA
+1321 HVDSGIGSGSQSVVS

-1363 APKIGVSSIKQQL
+1363 APKMNAAAIKQQL

-1385 SKPSSNNNTVTSP
+1385 TKPSSSNNNSITS

-1406 TGGVS
+1406 MNS
-1411 SGGGG
+1411 SGSGG
-1416 AGITQMFPLKLADK
+1416 AGGVTQMFPLKLADK
-1430 KNHSSLPNHSRTGSS
+1430 KINASLPNHSRTGSS
-1445 PAVIQQQMPVPS
+1445 PAVIQQQVPVQT

-1468 KIPERYRLRSSENY
+1468 KIPERYRLRSSDQY
-1482 QSPQPAYATGA
+1482 QSPQHHYGTGA
-1493 GTVPLA
+1493 
-1499 SQSHPHSPSSPSP
+1499 SSSHSHPHSPSSPSP
-1512 SHASSLRSATILEQ
+1512 SSSHRSAIHEQ
-1526 QYQQQQHQLQQQS
+1526 QHLLQQQQQQQLYHHHLQQQQQQQHQYHP
-1539 QQQQHHHQHHQL
+1539 QHHSIHT
-1551 HQQQQYHGTPLSSR
+1551 TPLSSR

-1571 PPPGA
+1571 PPPLGS
-1576 GASPSSSS
+1576 SPSPSDMIGAPGS
-1584 ADAMSG
+1584 
-1590 VNNNNSSNNS
+1590 SSNNNISTQS
-1600 PAGKKDASKGGK
+1600 PSKKDSSAKGK

>member
-1 MDSKDH
+1 MMDGGAH
-7 LASEQLI
+7 HGVPSEELL

-19 DEADGD
+19 DENDADL
-25 VVIDYLGSLNNQLL
+25 VIDYLSEDH
-39 IPPLSPPVP
+39 
-48 SSTSGLL
+48 STNL
-55 KCNNDPFNVS
+55 KCKESSARSPATAESNGQRFEASHGNDIASDGLANGS
-65 TTTGSAPSPRDVP
+65 NSDTGT
-78 PPLVL
+78 
-83 SPVVVNSNNHQHIGA
+83 NNH
-98 VYNYNQNQY
+98 
-107 NNNNTSN
+107 
-114 HHQHLNNSSS
+114 NS
-124 GNSAA
+124 
-129 DKCNNNSHNNNSYRG
+129 
-144 GKLNDIVIDTHGTYD
+144 
-159 LLGNAG
+159 
-165 GASYGVANNSNSVA
+165 
-179 NHQQQQQQQQQ
+179 
-190 HHLQQ
+190 
-195 QHTTHTNMVPIIS
+195 MVPIIS

-223 TLNHLQCIRESV
+223 TLNQLQCIRESV
-235 VQMKNST
+235 AHMKNAT
-242 IQNSNFGG
+242 IQNAAIGG
-250 AGFIGATQLSS
+250 LGSTVSS
-261 SKLFSSCPS
+261 SKMFCSCPS
-270 LPDLTISNPGSIW
+270 LPDLTISNPINVW
-283 PHQQTMY
+283 PHHHVLY
-290 GLNTDR
+290 GLNNDR
-296 RKSWTAIEDLTECA
+296 RKSWTAIEDLTECT

-358 ARDFEKIVAK
+358 ARDFEKVVAK
-368 RNLAPT
+368 RNLVP
-374 VCRIP
+374 VVPRIP

-388 IAPVRS
+388 IAPVRNQS
-394 QGAKEDNATPSRH
+394 AKEDNIASARH

-414 THDDRSLLCVRDK
+414 THDRSLLCVRDK
-427 NSEGYTDH
+427 NEEYTEH
-435 PEKRRKRGSLFFRK
+435 HEKRRKRGSLFFRK
-449 KKDKAKTKGQN
+449 KKDKAKTKGQ
-460 STCDA
+460 SSVCDA

-486 AKKYFQVQ
+486 AKKYFQAQ
-494 PKSGSNKKNTAN
+494 PKPSSNKKSSTN
-506 SEKSGKKMTGCYSP
+506 SH
-520 WRLVANKLGV
+520 N
-530 VSTHASHSSSHH
+530 SSQH

-548 YYDGNMH
+548 YYDGNVH
-555 NDNSNYSDDTPLIR
+555 NDNTNYSDEVPLIR

-578 GPHDLGAEAILGVA
+578 GPHDLGAEPILGVA
-592 IDEHDSWSPSVPK
+592 LDEHDSWSPSVPK
-605 EIVKSL
+605 EVVKTL

-624 FIMTEKHHCQTLLVM
+624 FIMTEKHHVQTLLVM
-639 QKVFVESLQKHFNH
+639 QKVFVESLQKHFSH

-661 RLLDLTELHT
+661 RLVELTELHT
-671 GFLKK
+671 GFLRK

-683 NAIVD
+683 HHIVD

-721 GTFKCYMTGDNTFA
+721 DTFKCYMTGDNVFA

-789 AMQLVK
+789 GMSLVK

-817 FKRIDAKSYAIF
+817 FKRIDAKSFAIF
-829 KKDKFKKSDIIS
+829 KQDKFKKSDIIS
-841 SNRKLKFE
+841 CNRKLRFE

-892 GVVSLQKLLIREKA
+892 SVVSLQKLLIREKA

-921 YPEMFELKVQNPKDK
+921 YPEMYELKVQNPKDK

-945 AVLDCPS
+945 AVIDCPS
-952 DESEVEDYMTVE
+952 DESETEDYMSME
-964 QRQKLIDAKQANI
+964 QRQKMIDLKQANI
-977 REIICKMR
+977 REIISLGTTELEGKMR
-985 QKDFEQAIILEEKIA
+985 QKDFEQAIMLEEKIA
-1000 LQLSLLLD
+1000 LQLSLLLGNE
-1008 QEHNSEQLGPTVEA
+1008 QNVEQLGPAVES
-1022 FLSNYGSYRDLI
+1022 FISNFGSYRDLI

-1046 VLNTIQEISNLAASL
+1046 VLNSIQEVSSLASSL
-1061 YTAATGLPLSRSCS
+1061 YTAATGLPLSRSSS

-1080 QSEVFI
+1080 QSELYI

-1104 SKQQQSIANTSRDAV
+1104 SKQLMGVGCGVAGAGTPTNTAHSRDAV

-1129 NRELYEKRESNASEF
+1129 NRETYEKREQLPNVGHHQSSPSTADIESLLMLANPHGILHGQQAKLQAAT
-1144 EGGPFSPGIQ
+1144 EGGLISAD
-1154 SGPLK
+1154 L
-1159 QLNHPDGLTTEQAK
+1159 AK
-1173 DNNYAA
+1173 DQNYAA

-1193 SQQMTTIQHL
+1193 SQQMTTIQSL
-1203 QHQLNVFRENPKSIY
+1203 QHQLSSFRENPKTLY

-1233 LQEEKTAWQKQKES
+1233 LQEEKTAWQKQKEH
-1247 EERELEEQRQ
+1247 EERELEDTKQ

-1262 QEQIRSEQEDIKQQ
+1262 QAQIRAEQEDIKQQ

-1293 LSPSVALPV
+1293 LSPSVALP
-1302 PGIPAQHET
+1302 IPTGVVSAHEDT
-1311 TEPAASSEEY
+1311 QSVYEEH
-1321 HVDSGMGGQAGGGMA
+1321 HVDSAFGGSATGSSLVGSSV
-1336 TIDRRKDKWRTASIN
+1336 TIDRKKDKWRTASIT
-1351 KAPPANLVSATN
+1351 KTPPANLVSATN
-1363 APKIGVSSIKQQL
+1363 AAKINATSIKQQL

-1385 SKPSSNNNTVTSP
+1385 TKQ
-1398 PSGSSPSL
+1398 GSSA
-1406 TGGVS
+1406 S
-1411 SGGGG
+1411 SGLTMSPLSGNVGMSG
-1416 AGITQMFPLKLADK
+1416 AASAAGVTQMFPLKLADK
-1430 KNHSSLPNHSRTGSS
+1430 KISSSTPNHSRTGSS
-1445 PAVIQQQMPVPS
+1445 PAVIQQQIQVQS

-1468 KIPERYRLRSSENY
+1468 KIPERFRLRSSDNY
-1482 QSPQPAYATGA
+1482 PSPSSVASSPGAPYQYSPLSGTLPLQQAPPSSARGVGGQQSEGGA
-1493 GTVPLA
+1493 GGMSPLSSHYSTHHQHKPDSVPLA
-1499 SQSHPHSPSSPSP
+1499 N
-1512 SHASSLRSATILEQ
+1512 LKDD
-1526 QYQQQQHQLQQQS
+1526 
-1539 QQQQHHHQHHQL
+1539 
-1551 HQQQQYHGTPLSSR
+1551 GTK
-1565 HSSLQS
+1565 
-1571 PPPGA
+1571 G
-1576 GASPSSSS
+1576 
-1584 ADAMSG
+1584 
-1590 VNNNNSSNNS
+1590 NN
-1600 PAGKKDASKGGK
+1600 K
-1612 EEEVIYF
+1612 EEEVMYF

>member
-1 MDSKDH
+1 MDSKDQ

-19 DEADGD
+19 DENDGD
-25 VVIDYLGSLNNQLL
+25 VVIDYLSSSN
-39 IPPLSPPVP
+39 PPLV
-48 SSTSGLL
+48 TGGGGGLL
-55 KCNNDPFNVS
+55 KCNENSAVTPKDLLLHQLQ
-65 TTTGSAPSPRDVP
+65 SAPTP
-78 PPLVL
+78 
-83 SPVVVNSNNHQHIGA
+83 
-98 VYNYNQNQY
+98 
-107 NNNNTSN
+107 NNNNVHN
-114 HHQHLNNSSS
+114 YSSS
-124 GNSAA
+124 IVE
-129 DKCNNNSHNNNSYRG
+129 KCNNKS
-144 GKLNDIVIDTHGTYD
+144 KLSDIVIDTGLSDCDPQSATSNNI
-159 LLGNAG
+159 LGNSG
-165 GASYGVANNSNSVA
+165 GVGNSGTSVAINNSNNS
-179 NHQQQQQQQQQ
+179 HGQ
-190 HHLQQ
+190 HGHP
-195 QHTTHTNMVPIIS
+195 HANMVPIIS

-216 KFNFLED
+216 KYNFLED

-242 IQNSNFGG
+242 IQNTNFGG
-250 AGFIGATQLSS
+250 AGLIGASTLSS
-261 SKLFSSCPS
+261 NKLFSSCPS
-270 LPDLTISNPGSIW
+270 LPDLTISNPGGIW

-388 IAPVRS
+388 IAPVRN

-449 KKDKAKTKGQN
+449 KKDKNKTKGQN

-494 PKSGSNKKNTAN
+494 PKSSSSKKNSTN

-542 DDQGRD
+542 DDQARD
-548 YYDGNMH
+548 YYDGNMQ

-569 DEFLHETPI
+569 DEFLHEAPI
-578 GPHDLGAEAILGVA
+578 GPHDLGAEPILGVA

-639 QKVFVESLQKHFNH
+639 QKVFVESLQKHFSH

-671 GFLKK
+671 SFLKK
-676 LRLKQRE
+676 LRQKQRE
-683 NAIVD
+683 AAVVD
-688 SIADILLDFFSS
+688 SIADILLDFFSA

-721 GTFKCYMTGDNTFA
+721 STFKCYMTGDNTFA

-952 DESEVEDYMTVE
+952 DESEVEDYMTAE

-985 QKDFEQAIILEEKIA
+985 QKDFEQAILLEEKIA

-1008 QEHNSEQLGPTVEA
+1008 NEHHNSDQLGPTVEA
-1022 FLSNYGSYRDLI
+1022 FISQYGSYRDLV

-1046 VLNTIQEISNLAASL
+1046 VLNTIQEISTLAASL

-1080 QSEVFI
+1080 QSEVYI

-1104 SKQQQSIANTSRDAV
+1104 SKQQQCITNSSRDAV

-1129 NRELYEKRESNASEF
+1129 NRESYEKRESNASEM
-1144 EGGPFSPGIQ
+1144 EGGPPFSPG
-1154 SGPLK
+1154 PLSHAPMK
-1159 QLNHPDGLTTEQAK
+1159 LMTPDILTTEQAK
-1173 DNNYAA
+1173 DNSFAA

-1193 SQQMTTIQHL
+1193 SQQMTTIQSL
-1203 QHQLNVFRENPKSIY
+1203 QHQLNSFRENPKNMY

-1233 LQEEKTAWQKQKES
+1233 LQEEKTAWQKQKET
-1247 EERELEEQRQ
+1247 EERELDEQRL

-1262 QEQIRSEQEDIKQQ
+1262 QEQIRAEQEDIKQQ

-1302 PGIPAQHET
+1302 PTGAMTSQHDDL
-1311 TEPAASSEEY
+1311 SSNSEEY
-1321 HVDSGMGGQAGGGMA
+1321 HVDSGLGGTPIT
-1336 TIDRRKDKWRTASIN
+1336 TIDRRKDKWRTASITS
-1351 KAPPANLVSATN
+1351 KTPPVNLVSATN
-1363 APKIGVSSIKQQL
+1363 APKMNASTIKQQL

-1385 SKPSSNNNTVTSP
+1385 SSKSNNNSVTSP
-1398 PSGSSPSL
+1398 GGGSSPSL
-1406 TGGVS
+1406 MAG
-1411 SGGGG
+1411 SGASGAGNAGG
-1416 AGITQMFPLKLADK
+1416 AGVMQMFPLKLADK
-1430 KNHSSLPNHSRTGSS
+1430 KINASLPNHSRTGSS
-1445 PAVIQQQMPVPS
+1445 PAVIQQQVQVQT

-1468 KIPERYRLRSSENY
+1468 KIPERYRLRSSDQY
-1482 QSPQPAYATGA
+1482 QSPQHYTSSGNPA
-1493 GTVPLA
+1493 A

-1512 SHASSLRSATILEQ
+1512 SHSHRSASLHEQHQHQLHLQQ
-1526 QYQQQQHQLQQQS
+1526 QYQH
-1539 QQQQHHHQHHQL
+1539 
-1551 HQQQQYHGTPLSSR
+1551 HQQQQFHPQHHSIHTTPLSSR

-1571 PPPGA
+1571 PPPQHPVA
-1576 GASPSSSS
+1576 GGPGMS
-1584 ADAMSG
+1584 AD
-1590 VNNNNSSNNS
+1590 NNNGGSPGGGGQQSN
-1600 PAGKKDASKGGK
+1600 KKDSAKSNK

>member
-1 MDSKDH
+1 MLHISLYKMDGTH
-7 LASEQLI
+7 HNVLSEELL

-19 DEADGD
+19 DENDADL
-25 VVIDYLGSLNNQLL
+25 VIDYLSEDQSITPKCTEPSVCPHEIENCHELKAVTADKRQVNEAARTNGS
-39 IPPLSPPVP
+39 
-48 SSTSGLL
+48 SSDAAT
-55 KCNNDPFNVS
+55 
-65 TTTGSAPSPRDVP
+65 
-78 PPLVL
+78 
-83 SPVVVNSNNHQHIGA
+83 NNH
-98 VYNYNQNQY
+98 
-107 NNNNTSN
+107 S
-114 HHQHLNNSSS
+114 
-124 GNSAA
+124 
-129 DKCNNNSHNNNSYRG
+129 
-144 GKLNDIVIDTHGTYD
+144 
-159 LLGNAG
+159 
-165 GASYGVANNSNSVA
+165 
-179 NHQQQQQQQQQ
+179 
-190 HHLQQ
+190 
-195 QHTTHTNMVPIIS
+195 NMVPIIS

-223 TLNHLQCIRESV
+223 TLNQLQCLRESV
-235 VQMKNST
+235 AHMKNST
-242 IQNSNFGG
+242 LQNTALGG
-250 AGFIGATQLSS
+250 IGSTVSS
-261 SKLFSSCPS
+261 TKLFSSCPS
-270 LPDLTISNPGSIW
+270 LPDLTIANPINVW
-283 PHQQTMY
+283 PHHHVLY
-290 GLNTDR
+290 GLNNDR
-296 RKSWTAIEDLTECA
+296 RKSWTAIEDLTECT

-358 ARDFEKIVAK
+358 ARDFEKVVAK
-368 RNLAPT
+368 RNLVP
-374 VCRIP
+374 VVPRIP

-388 IAPVRS
+388 IAPVRN
-394 QGAKEDNATPSRH
+394 QTVKEDNLA
-407 LSDSEDE
+407 SEE
-414 THDDRSLLCVRDK
+414 YPEH
-427 NSEGYTDH
+427 H
-435 PEKRRKRGSLFFRK
+435 EKRRKRGSLFFRK
-449 KKDKAKTKGQN
+449 KKDKAKTKGQ
-460 STCDA
+460 SSVCDA

-486 AKKYFQVQ
+486 AKKYFQAQ
-494 PKSGSNKKNTAN
+494 PKPSSNKKSSAN
-506 SEKSGKKMTGCYSP
+506 SH
-520 WRLVANKLGV
+520 N
-530 VSTHASHSSSHH
+530 SSQH

-548 YYDGNMH
+548 YYDGNVH
-555 NDNSNYSDDTPLIR
+555 NDNANYSDDVPLIR
-569 DEFLHETPI
+569 DEFLHEAPI
-578 GPHDLGAEAILGVA
+578 GPHDLGAEPILGVA

-605 EIVKSL
+605 EVVKAL

-624 FIMTEKHHCQTLLVM
+624 FIMTEKHHVQTLLVM
-639 QKVFVESLQKHFNH
+639 QKVFVESLQKHFSH

-661 RLLDLTELHT
+661 RLVELTELHT
-671 GFLKK
+671 GFLRK

-683 NAIVD
+683 HHVVD

-721 GTFKCYMTGDNTFA
+721 DTFKCYMTGDNVFA

-789 AMQLVK
+789 AMSLVK

-817 FKRIDAKSYAIF
+817 FKRIDAKSCAIF

-841 SNRKLKFE
+841 CNRKLRFE

-921 YPEMFELKVQNPKDK
+921 YPEMYELKVQNPKDK

-952 DESEVEDYMTVE
+952 DESETEDYMSME
-964 QRQKLIDAKQANI
+964 QRQKIIDLKQANI

-985 QKDFEQAIILEEKIA
+985 QKDFEQAILLEEKIA

-1008 QEHNSEQLGPTVEA
+1008 NEQNAEQLGPAVES
-1022 FLSNYGSYRDLI
+1022 FISNYGSYRDLI

-1046 VLNTIQEISNLAASL
+1046 VLNSIQEISSLASSL
-1061 YTAATGLPLSRSCS
+1061 YTAATGLPLSRSSS

-1080 QSEVFI
+1080 QSELYI

-1104 SKQQQSIANTSRDAV
+1104 SKQLLAGAGGEGGRGSSTAMHAANTTRDAV

-1129 NRELYEKRESNASEF
+1129 NRETYEKRDHQMNPHLSSSALDVEALLMLANPHGSPAYGPQKGLSGV
-1144 EGGPFSPGIQ
+1144 GGAG
-1154 SGPLK
+1154 
-1159 QLNHPDGLTTEQAK
+1159 DGVTSDLAK
-1173 DNNYAA
+1173 DQNYAA

-1184 HLHTLLCII
+1184 HLHTLLCIV
-1193 SQQMTTIQHL
+1193 SQQMTTIQSL
-1203 QHQLNVFRENPKSIY
+1203 QHQLNSFRENPKTLY

-1233 LQEEKTAWQKQKES
+1233 LQEEKTSWQKQKEQ
-1247 EERELEEQRQ
+1247 EERELEETKQAQRA
-1257 SQKTL
+1257 L
-1262 QEQIRSEQEDIKQQ
+1262 QEQIRAEQDDIKHQ
-1276 REQLYRKME
+1276 RDQLYRKME

-1293 LSPSVALPV
+1293 LSPSVALP
-1302 PGIPAQHET
+1302 IPTGVVSSLEEAQNVG
-1311 TEPAASSEEY
+1311 EEH
-1321 HVDSGMGGQAGGGMA
+1321 HVDSAFGGSLSSASSMIGSSVTM
-1336 TIDRRKDKWRTASIN
+1336 DRKKDKWRTASIT
-1351 KAPPANLVSATN
+1351 KTPPANLVSATN
-1363 APKIGVSSIKQQL
+1363 AAKINATNIKQQL

-1385 SKPSSNNNTVTSP
+1385 TKPGSNPASSVMSP
-1398 PSGSSPSL
+1398 NSGNVGMGSHAA
-1406 TGGVS
+1406 
-1411 SGGGG
+1411 GGGG
-1416 AGITQMFPLKLADK
+1416 VTQMFPLKLADK
-1430 KNHSSLPNHSRTGSS
+1430 KIASSGTPNHSRTGSS
-1445 PAVIQQQMPVPS
+1445 PAVIQQQIQVQS

-1468 KIPERYRLRSSENY
+1468 KIPERFRLRSSDNY
-1482 QSPQPAYATGA
+1482 PSLSNVLNALP
-1493 GTVPLA
+1493 A
-1499 SQSHPHSPSSPSP
+1499 SQTYQYSSPSH
-1512 SHASSLRSATILEQ
+1512 SVGGLSSTPPPLVPARNSAP
-1526 QYQQQQHQLQQQS
+1526 QHELPGQRTS
-1539 QQQQHHHQHHQL
+1539 S
-1551 HQQQQYHGTPLSSR
+1551 PISSR

-1571 PPPGA
+1571 PPKSADPALLGA
-1576 GASPSSSS
+1576 GKGDNGSS
-1584 ADAMSG
+1584 
-1590 VNNNNSSNNS
+1590 
-1600 PAGKKDASKGGK
+1600 KTK
-1612 EEEVIYF
+1612 EEEVMYF

>member
-1 MDSKDH
+1 MFP
-7 LASEQLI
+7 I
-14 LLSSD
+14 VD
-19 DEADGD
+19 DENDADL
-25 VVIDYLGSLNNQLL
+25 VIDYLSEDQSITPKCPEALACPQDIENYND
-39 IPPLSPPVP
+39 
-48 SSTSGLL
+48 L
-55 KCNNDPFNVS
+55 K
-65 TTTGSAPSPRDVP
+65 TTGAGSVIGSARTNGSH
-78 PPLVL
+78 
-83 SPVVVNSNNHQHIGA
+83 NSDAITNNH
-98 VYNYNQNQY
+98 
-107 NNNNTSN
+107 S
-114 HHQHLNNSSS
+114 
-124 GNSAA
+124 
-129 DKCNNNSHNNNSYRG
+129 
-144 GKLNDIVIDTHGTYD
+144 
-159 LLGNAG
+159 
-165 GASYGVANNSNSVA
+165 
-179 NHQQQQQQQQQ
+179 
-190 HHLQQ
+190 
-195 QHTTHTNMVPIIS
+195 NMVPIIS

-223 TLNHLQCIRESV
+223 TLNQLQCLRESV
-235 VQMKNST
+235 AHMKNTTLQNTALGGIGST
-242 IQNSNFGG
+242 VCSFVV
-250 AGFIGATQLSS
+250 SS
-261 SKLFSSCPS
+261 TKLFSSCPS
-270 LPDLTISNPGSIW
+270 LPDLTIANPINVW
-283 PHQQTMY
+283 PHHHVLY
-290 GLNTDR
+290 GLNNDR
-296 RKSWTAIEDLTECA
+296 RKSWTAIEDLTECT

-358 ARDFEKIVAK
+358 ARDFEKVVAK
-368 RNLAPT
+368 RNLVP
-374 VCRIP
+374 VVPRIP

-388 IAPVRS
+388 IAPVRN
-394 QGAKEDNATPSRH
+394 QNVKEDNLVSH

-414 THDDRSLLCVRDK
+414 THDRSLLCVRDK
-427 NSEGYTDH
+427 NEEYPEH
-435 PEKRRKRGSLFFRK
+435 HEKRRKRGSLFFRK
-449 KKDKAKTKGQN
+449 KKDKSKTKGQ
-460 STCDA
+460 SSVCDA

-486 AKKYFQVQ
+486 AKENV
-494 PKSGSNKKNTAN
+494 
-506 SEKSGKKMTGCYSP
+506 
-520 WRLVANKLGV
+520 
-530 VSTHASHSSSHH
+530 
-542 DDQGRD
+542 
-548 YYDGNMH
+548 
-555 NDNSNYSDDTPLIR
+555 NSNLCIRYLHCSYSDDVPLIR
-569 DEFLHETPI
+569 DEFLHEAPI
-578 GPHDLGAEAILGVA
+578 GPHDLGAEPILGVA

-605 EIVKSL
+605 EVVKAL

-624 FIMTEKHHCQTLLVM
+624 FIMTEKHHVQTLLVM
-639 QKVFVESLQKHFNH
+639 QKVFVESLQKHFSH

-661 RLLDLTELHT
+661 RLVELTELHT
-671 GFLKK
+671 GFLRK

-683 NAIVD
+683 HHVVD

-721 GTFKCYMTGDNTFA
+721 DTFKCYMTGDNVFA

-789 AMQLVK
+789 AMSLVK

-817 FKRIDAKSYAIF
+817 FKRIDAKSCATF

-841 SNRKLKFE
+841 CNRKLRFE

-921 YPEMFELKVQNPKDK
+921 YPEMYELKVQNPKDK

-945 AVLDCPS
+945 AVIDCPS
-952 DESEVEDYMTVE
+952 DESEAEDYMSME
-964 QRQKLIDAKQANI
+964 QRQKIIDLKQANM

-985 QKDFEQAIILEEKIA
+985 QKDFEQAILLEEKIA

-1008 QEHNSEQLGPTVEA
+1008 NEQNAEQLGPAVES
-1022 FLSNYGSYRDLI
+1022 FISNYGSYRDLI

-1046 VLNTIQEISNLAASL
+1046 VLNSIQEISSLASSL
-1061 YTAATGLPLSRSCS
+1061 YTAATGLPLSRSSS

-1080 QSEVFI
+1080 QSELFI

-1104 SKQQQSIANTSRDAV
+1104 SKQLITA
-1119 LSTLSAGYFT
+1119 AGT
-1129 NRELYEKRESNASEF
+1129 GGGNLTMHSKREQQTNAHSSS
-1144 EGGPFSPGIQ
+1144 SP
-1154 SGPLK
+1154 L
-1159 QLNHPDGLTTEQAK
+1159 D
-1173 DNNYAA
+1173 NYAA

-1193 SQQMTTIQHL
+1193 SQQMTTIQSL
-1203 QHQLNVFRENPKSIY
+1203 QHQLNNYRENPKTLY

-1233 LQEEKTAWQKQKES
+1233 LQEEKTAWQKQKEQ
-1247 EERELEEQRQ
+1247 EERELEETKK
-1257 SQKTL
+1257 SQKAQ
-1262 QEQIRSEQEDIKQQ
+1262 QEQIRAEQEDIRQQ

-1293 LSPSVALPV
+1293 LSPSVALP
-1302 PGIPAQHET
+1302 IPTGVVTSLDEAL
-1311 TEPAASSEEY
+1311 SVSEEH
-1321 HVDSGMGGQAGGGMA
+1321 HVDSAFAGSIPASSMIGSSV
-1336 TIDRRKDKWRTASIN
+1336 TIDRKKDKWRTASIT
-1351 KAPPANLVSATN
+1351 KTPPANLVSATN
-1363 APKIGVSSIKQQL
+1363 AAKINATNIKQQL

-1385 SKPSSNNNTVTSP
+1385 TKAGSTACNMVMSP
-1398 PSGSSPSL
+1398 NSGNVAAAAHGTNS
-1406 TGGVS
+1406 GV
-1411 SGGGG
+1411 
-1416 AGITQMFPLKLADK
+1416 TQMFPLKLADK
-1430 KNHSSLPNHSRTGSS
+1430 KVCVAFISSTGTPNHSRTGSS
-1445 PAVIQQQMPVPS
+1445 PAVIQQQIQVQS
-1457 GNPATRTNTYP
+1457 GNPATRYVFYNMVPNFTFFCANVINVMCRTNTYP
-1468 KIPERYRLRSSENY
+1468 KIPERFRLRSSDNY
-1482 QSPQPAYATGA
+1482 
-1493 GTVPLA
+1493 
-1499 SQSHPHSPSSPSP
+1499 
-1512 SHASSLRSATILEQ
+1512 
-1526 QYQQQQHQLQQQS
+1526 
-1539 QQQQHHHQHHQL
+1539 
-1551 HQQQQYHGTPLSSR
+1551 PLSSGTTANSPVPQTYQYSPSTHSMGAMSSTPPPLVPARNTAHHESTGQRTSSPISSR
-1565 HSSLQS
+1565 HPSLQS
-1571 PPPGA
+1571 PPK
-1576 GASPSSSS
+1576 SSDTTTSKS
-1584 ADAMSG
+1584 D
-1590 VNNNNSSNNS
+1590 SNNK
-1600 PAGKKDASKGGK
+1600 AK
-1612 EEEVIYF
+1612 EEEVMYF

>member
-1 MDSKDH
+1 MMDGTQNNVPSDE
-7 LASEQLI
+7 LL

-19 DEADGD
+19 DENDADL
-25 VVIDYLGSLNNQLL
+25 VIDYLSEDQLATPKCAEPTARSQNTE
-39 IPPLSPPVP
+39 ICSD
-48 SSTSGLL
+48 L
-55 KCNNDPFNVS
+55 KAGREHVIIGTAGINDS
-65 TTTGSAPSPRDVP
+65 
-78 PPLVL
+78 
-83 SPVVVNSNNHQHIGA
+83 
-98 VYNYNQNQY
+98 
-107 NNNNTSN
+107 
-114 HHQHLNNSSS
+114 NNSSDT
-124 GNSAA
+124 AT
-129 DKCNNNSHNNNSYRG
+129 HNHS
-144 GKLNDIVIDTHGTYD
+144 
-159 LLGNAG
+159 
-165 GASYGVANNSNSVA
+165 
-179 NHQQQQQQQQQ
+179 
-190 HHLQQ
+190 
-195 QHTTHTNMVPIIS
+195 NMVPIIS

-223 TLNHLQCIRESV
+223 TLSQLQCLRESV
-235 VQMKNST
+235 AHMKNSALQGAAT
-242 IQNSNFGG
+242 GG
-250 AGFIGATQLSS
+250 IGALGATVSS

-270 LPDLTISNPGSIW
+270 LPDLTISNPINVW
-283 PHQQTMY
+283 PHHHVLY
-290 GLNTDR
+290 GLNNDR
-296 RKSWTAIEDLTECA
+296 RKSWTAIEDLTECT

-358 ARDFEKIVAK
+358 ARDFEKVVAK
-368 RNLAPT
+368 RNLVP
-374 VCRIP
+374 VVPRIP

-388 IAPVRS
+388 IAPVRN
-394 QGAKEDNATPSRH
+394 QTAKEDNIA
-407 LSDSEDE
+407 SEE
-414 THDDRSLLCVRDK
+414 YPEH
-427 NSEGYTDH
+427 H
-435 PEKRRKRGSLFFRK
+435 EKRRKRGSLFFRK
-449 KKDKAKTKGQN
+449 KKDKAKAKGQ
-460 STCDA
+460 SSVCDA

-486 AKKYFQVQ
+486 AKKYFQAQ
-494 PKSGSNKKNTAN
+494 PKPNSNKKSSAN
-506 SEKSGKKMTGCYSP
+506 SH
-520 WRLVANKLGV
+520 N
-530 VSTHASHSSSHH
+530 SSQH

-548 YYDGNMH
+548 YYDGNVH
-555 NDNSNYSDDTPLIR
+555 NDNANYPDDVPLIR
-569 DEFLHETPI
+569 DEFLHEAPI
-578 GPHDLGAEAILGVA
+578 GPHDLGADPVLGVA

-605 EIVKSL
+605 EVVKAL

-624 FIMTEKHHCQTLLVM
+624 FIMTEKHHVQTLLVM
-639 QKVFVESLQKHFNH
+639 QKVFVESLQKHFSH

-661 RLLDLTELHT
+661 RLVELTELHT
-671 GFLKK
+671 GFLRK

-683 NAIVD
+683 HHVVG
-688 SIADILLDFFSS
+688 SIADILVDFFSA

-721 GTFKCYMTGDNTFA
+721 DTFKCYMTGDNIFA

-789 AMQLVK
+789 AMSLVK

-817 FKRIDAKSYAIF
+817 FKRIDAKSCAIF

-841 SNRKLKFE
+841 CNRKLRFE

-921 YPEMFELKVQNPKDK
+921 YPEMYELKVQNPKDK

-945 AVLDCPS
+945 AVIDCPS
-952 DESEVEDYMTVE
+952 DESETEDYMSME
-964 QRQKLIDAKQANI
+964 HRQKIIDLKQANI

-985 QKDFEQAIILEEKIA
+985 QKDFEQAILLEEKIA

-1008 QEHNSEQLGPTVEA
+1008 NEQNAEQLGPAVES
-1022 FLSNYGSYRDLI
+1022 FISNYGSYRDLI

-1046 VLNTIQEISNLAASL
+1046 VLNSIQEISSLASSL
-1061 YTAATGLPLSRSCS
+1061 YTAATGLPLSRSSS

-1080 QSEVFI
+1080 QSELFI

-1104 SKQQQSIANTSRDAV
+1104 SKQLAGVGGVVGGIGSGTVLSSAHSRDAV

-1129 NRELYEKRESNASEF
+1129 NRETYEKRSEHHANAHPSPAEF
-1144 EGGPFSPGIQ
+1144 EAALMLANPHAASQHSGGQKLLAGAGGAG
-1154 SGPLK
+1154 SGGRGSEGSIITSDL
-1159 QLNHPDGLTTEQAK
+1159 AK
-1173 DNNYAA
+1173 DQNYAA

-1193 SQQMTTIQHL
+1193 SQQMTTIQSL
-1203 QHQLNVFRENPKSIY
+1203 QHQLNSFRENPKTLY

-1233 LQEEKTAWQKQKES
+1233 LQEEKTAWQKQKEH
-1247 EERELEEQRQ
+1247 EERELEETKK
-1257 SQKTL
+1257 SQKAL
-1262 QEQIRSEQEDIKQQ
+1262 QEQIRAEQEDIKQQ

-1293 LSPSVALPV
+1293 LSPSVALPIPTGMV
-1302 PGIPAQHET
+1302 TSMEETQGIN
-1311 TEPAASSEEY
+1311 EEH
-1321 HVDSGMGGQAGGGMA
+1321 HVDSAFGGGAAGSMIGSSV
-1336 TIDRRKDKWRTASIN
+1336 TIDRKKEKWRTASIT
-1351 KAPPANLVSATN
+1351 KTPPANLVSATN
-1363 APKIGVSSIKQQL
+1363 AAKINATSIKQQL

-1385 SKPSSNNNTVTSP
+1385 SKQGSTTSSSAMSPNNGNLGHAAAS
-1398 PSGSSPSL
+1398 
-1406 TGGVS
+1406 
-1411 SGGGG
+1411 GG
-1416 AGITQMFPLKLADK
+1416 AGVTQMFPLKLADK
-1430 KNHSSLPNHSRTGSS
+1430 KIASSTPNHSRTGSS
-1445 PAVIQQQMPVPS
+1445 PAVIQQQIQVQS

-1468 KIPERYRLRSSENY
+1468 KIPERFRLRSTDNY
-1482 QSPQPAYATGA
+1482 P
-1493 GTVPLA
+1493 
-1499 SQSHPHSPSSPSP
+1499 SPSSTGSNSPAPSP
-1512 SHASSLRSATILEQ
+1512 YQYSPSTPHAMGMGMSSTPPPMVPSRNSAP
-1526 QYQQQQHQLQQQS
+1526 YDP
-1539 QQQQHHHQHHQL
+1539 
-1551 HQQQQYHGTPLSSR
+1551 HGMHTSSPITSR

-1571 PPPGA
+1571 PPKTG
-1576 GASPSSSS
+1576 SDPSLLGGPKHDGGGS
-1584 ADAMSG
+1584 
-1590 VNNNNSSNNS
+1590 NNNK
-1600 PAGKKDASKGGK
+1600 PK
-1612 EEEVIYF
+1612 EEEVMYF

>member
-1 MDSKDH
+1 MDSKDQ

-19 DEADGD
+19 DENDGD
-25 VVIDYLGSLNNQLL
+25 VVIDYLNSSNPPPTAAAGTGLQKNNE
-39 IPPLSPPVP
+39 
-48 SSTSGLL
+48 STSTTKDLQPAPVVNNNNVHNYNNSTAE
-55 KCNNDPFNVS
+55 KCNNKSKLSDIVIN
-65 TTTGSAPSPRDVP
+65 TGINDCGQPQESNNIGG
-78 PPLVL
+78 
-83 SPVVVNSNNHQHIGA
+83 NSNNSVA
-98 VYNYNQNQY
+98 
-107 NNNNTSN
+107 SN
-114 HHQHLNNSSS
+114 H
-124 GNSAA
+124 A
-129 DKCNNNSHNNNSYRG
+129 
-144 GKLNDIVIDTHGTYD
+144 
-159 LLGNAG
+159 
-165 GASYGVANNSNSVA
+165 
-179 NHQQQQQQQQQ
+179 
-190 HHLQQ
+190 
-195 QHTTHTNMVPIIS
+195 NMVPIIS

-216 KFNFLED
+216 KYNFLED

-242 IQNSNFGG
+242 VQNTNFGG
-250 AGFIGATQLSS
+250 AGFIGTSQLSS
-261 SKLFSSCPS
+261 AKLFSSCPS
-270 LPDLTISNPGSIW
+270 LPDLTISNAGNIW
-283 PHQQTMY
+283 PHQQIMY

-368 RNLAPT
+368 RCLAPA

-388 IAPVRS
+388 IAPVRNQS
-394 QGAKEDNATPSRH
+394 AKEDTATPSRH

-427 NSEGYTDH
+427 NEGYTDH

-494 PKSGSNKKNTAN
+494 PKSGSSKKNSAN

-548 YYDGNMH
+548 YYDGTIQ

-569 DEFLHETPI
+569 DEFLHEAPI
-578 GPHDLGAEAILGVA
+578 GPHDLGADPILGVA

-639 QKVFVESLQKHFNH
+639 QKVFVDSLQKHFSH

-661 RLLDLTELHT
+661 RLQDLSELHT

-676 LRLKQRE
+676 LRQRQKQSPV
-683 NAIVD
+683 VD
-688 SIADILLDFFSS
+688 SIADILLDFFSA
-700 MSAQKLKS
+700 MSAQRLKS

-721 GTFKCYMTGDNTFA
+721 STFKCYMTGDNTFA
-735 EWYKHCQQN
+735 EWYKHCLQN
-744 PLLKK
+744 SLLKK

-952 DESEVEDYMTVE
+952 DESEAEDYMTAE

-985 QKDFEQAIILEEKIA
+985 QKDFEQAILLEEKIA

-1008 QEHNSEQLGPTVEA
+1008 NDHNTEQLGPTVDA
-1022 FLSNYGSYRDLI
+1022 FISNYGSYRDLV

-1046 VLNTIQEISNLAASL
+1046 VLNTIQEISTLAASL

-1080 QSEVFI
+1080 QSEVYI

-1104 SKQQQSIANTSRDAV
+1104 TKQQQQCITNSSRDAV
-1119 LSTLSAGYFT
+1119 LSTLAAGYFS
-1129 NRELYEKRESNASEF
+1129 NREGYEKRESNASEAD
-1144 EGGPFSPGIQ
+1144 GGPFSPGIHH
-1154 SGPLK
+1154 GPMK
-1159 QLNHPDGLTTEQAK
+1159 LNPEMLTTEQAK
-1173 DNNYAA
+1173 DNSYAA

-1193 SQQMTTIQHL
+1193 SQQMTTIQSL
-1203 QHQLNVFRENPKSIY
+1203 QHQLNAFRENPKNMY

-1233 LQEEKTAWQKQKES
+1233 LQEEKTSWQKQKET

-1257 SQKTL
+1257 SQKAL
-1262 QEQIRSEQEDIKQQ
+1262 QEQIRAEQEDIKQQ

-1293 LSPSVALPV
+1293 LSPNVAIPV
-1302 PGIPAQHET
+1302 STGVISTQHDD
-1311 TEPAASSEEY
+1311 PSSNCEDF
-1321 HVDSGMGGQAGGGMA
+1321 HMDIGGGGMTSTPTGSA
-1336 TIDRRKDKWRTASIN
+1336 VSTIDRRKDKWRTASIN

-1363 APKIGVSSIKQQL
+1363 APKINASSIKQQL

-1385 SKPSSNNNTVTSP
+1385 TKSSSNNNTVTSP
-1398 PSGSSPSL
+1398 SGNNANMLSSSSA
-1406 TGGVS
+1406 GV
-1411 SGGGG
+1411 
-1416 AGITQMFPLKLADK
+1416 IQMFPLKLADK
-1430 KNHSSLPNHSRTGSS
+1430 KINSSLPNHSRTGSS
-1445 PAVIQQQMPVPS
+1445 PAVIQQQVQVQT

-1468 KIPERYRLRSSENY
+1468 KIPERYRLRNSDNY
-1482 QSPQPAYATGA
+1482 QSPPHY
-1493 GTVPLA
+1493 GTT
-1499 SQSHPHSPSSPSP
+1499 QSHPHTPSSASP
-1512 SHASSLRSATILEQ
+1512 SHSSSLRSAAIQEQ
-1526 QYQQQQHQLQQQS
+1526 LMQQNQYHHH
-1539 QQQQHHHQHHQL
+1539 HHHQSQFHPQHHSSV
-1551 HQQQQYHGTPLSSR
+1551 HTTPLSSR
-1565 HSSLQS
+1565 NSSLQS
-1571 PPPGA
+1571 PPPPG
-1576 GASPSSSS
+1576 SSSS
-1584 ADAMSG
+1584 SLADLG
-1590 VNNNNSSNNS
+1590 GNNNNGSGS
-1600 PAGKKDASKGGK
+1600 PGNRKDSTKNK

>member
-1 MDSKDH
+1 MDGANH
-7 LASEQLI
+7 NMLSEELL

-19 DEADGD
+19 DENDADL
-25 VVIDYLGSLNNQLL
+25 VIDYLSEDQS
-39 IPPLSPPVP
+39 ITP
-48 SSTSGLL
+48 
-55 KCNNDPFNVS
+55 KCTDASACSHEIENCCDPKT
-65 TTTGSAPSPRDVP
+65 TTTGA
-78 PPLVL
+78 
-83 SPVVVNSNNHQHIGA
+83 VNVSGTARTKGSNSDATTNNNH
-98 VYNYNQNQY
+98 
-107 NNNNTSN
+107 
-114 HHQHLNNSSS
+114 NS
-124 GNSAA
+124 
-129 DKCNNNSHNNNSYRG
+129 
-144 GKLNDIVIDTHGTYD
+144 
-159 LLGNAG
+159 
-165 GASYGVANNSNSVA
+165 
-179 NHQQQQQQQQQ
+179 
-190 HHLQQ
+190 
-195 QHTTHTNMVPIIS
+195 NMVPIIS

-223 TLNHLQCIRESV
+223 TLNQLQCLRESV
-235 VQMKNST
+235 AHMKNST
-242 IQNSNFGG
+242 LQNTALGG
-250 AGFIGATQLSS
+250 IGSTMSS
-261 SKLFSSCPS
+261 TKLFSSCPS
-270 LPDLTISNPGSIW
+270 LPDLTIANPINVW
-283 PHQQTMY
+283 PHHHVLY
-290 GLNTDR
+290 GLNNDR
-296 RKSWTAIEDLTECA
+296 RKSWTAIEDLTECT

-358 ARDFEKIVAK
+358 ARDFEKVVAK
-368 RNLAPT
+368 RNLVP
-374 VCRIP
+374 VVPRIP

-388 IAPVRS
+388 IAPVRNQS
-394 QGAKEDNATPSRH
+394 VKEDTLASSRH

-414 THDDRSLLCVRDK
+414 THDRSLLCVRDK
-427 NSEGYTDH
+427 NEEYPEH
-435 PEKRRKRGSLFFRK
+435 HEKRRKRGSLFFRK
-449 KKDKAKTKGQN
+449 KKDKSKTKGQ
-460 STCDA
+460 SSVCDA

-486 AKKYFQVQ
+486 AKKYFQAQ
-494 PKSGSNKKNTAN
+494 PKPSSNKKSSAN
-506 SEKSGKKMTGCYSP
+506 SH
-520 WRLVANKLGV
+520 N
-530 VSTHASHSSSHH
+530 SSQH

-548 YYDGNMH
+548 YYDGNVH
-555 NDNSNYSDDTPLIR
+555 NDNANYSDDVPLIR
-569 DEFLHETPI
+569 DEFLHEAPI
-578 GPHDLGAEAILGVA
+578 GPHDLGAEPILGVA

-605 EIVKSL
+605 EVVKGL

-624 FIMTEKHHCQTLLVM
+624 FIMTEKHHVQTLLVM
-639 QKVFVESLQKHFNH
+639 QKVFVESLQKHFSH

-661 RLLDLTELHT
+661 RLVELTELHT
-671 GFLKK
+671 GFLRK
-676 LRLKQRE
+676 LRIKQRE
-683 NAIVD
+683 HHVVD

-721 GTFKCYMTGDNTFA
+721 DTFKCYMTGDNVFA

-789 AMQLVK
+789 AMSLVK

-817 FKRIDAKSYAIF
+817 FKRIDAKSCAIF

-841 SNRKLKFE
+841 CNRKLRFE

-921 YPEMFELKVQNPKDK
+921 YPEMYELKVQNPKDK

-945 AVLDCPS
+945 AVIDCPS
-952 DESEVEDYMTVE
+952 DESETEDYMSLE
-964 QRQKLIDAKQANI
+964 QRQKIIDLKQANI
-977 REIICKMR
+977 REIISLGTTELEGKMR
-985 QKDFEQAIILEEKIA
+985 QKDFEQAILLEEKIA

-1008 QEHNSEQLGPTVEA
+1008 NEQNAEQLGPAVES
-1022 FLSNYGSYRDLI
+1022 FISNYGSYRDLI

-1046 VLNTIQEISNLAASL
+1046 VLNSIQEISSLASSL
-1061 YTAATGLPLSRSCS
+1061 YTAATGLPLSRSSS

-1080 QSEVFI
+1080 QSELFI

-1104 SKQQQSIANTSRDAV
+1104 SKQLMSSGGGIAGSNSSTLHTANSRDAV

-1129 NRELYEKRESNASEF
+1129 NRETYEKREQQQAHPSSSALDVESLLMLASPHVTTSYGQQKILAGGGG
-1144 EGGPFSPGIQ
+1144 EGVPSD
-1154 SGPLK
+1154 L
-1159 QLNHPDGLTTEQAK
+1159 AK
-1173 DNNYAA
+1173 DQNYAA

-1193 SQQMTTIQHL
+1193 SQQMTTIQSL
-1203 QHQLNVFRENPKSIY
+1203 QHQLNTYRENPKTQY

-1233 LQEEKTAWQKQKES
+1233 LQEEKTMWQKQKEQ
-1247 EERELEEQRQ
+1247 EERELEETKH
-1257 SQKTL
+1257 SQKAL
-1262 QEQIRSEQEDIKQQ
+1262 QEQIRAEQEDIKQQ

-1293 LSPSVALPV
+1293 LSPSVALP
-1302 PGIPAQHET
+1302 IPT
-1311 TEPAASSEEY
+1311 GVASSLEEAQTVNEEH
-1321 HVDSGMGGQAGGGMA
+1321 HVDSAFGGSFLANSMAGSSV
-1336 TIDRRKDKWRTASIN
+1336 TIDRKKDKWRTASIT
-1351 KAPPANLVSATN
+1351 KTPPANLVSATN
-1363 APKIGVSSIKQQL
+1363 AAKINATSIKQQL

-1385 SKPSSNNNTVTSP
+1385 TKPCSAAGNMVMSPNSSNAAM
-1398 PSGSSPSL
+1398 GSH
-1406 TGGVS
+1406 TA
-1411 SGGGG
+1411 GGG
-1416 AGITQMFPLKLADK
+1416 ASVTQMFPLKLADRK
-1430 KNHSSLPNHSRTGSS
+1430 ISQTGTPNHSRTGSS
-1445 PAVIQQQMPVPS
+1445 PAVIQQQIQVQS

-1468 KIPERYRLRSSENY
+1468 KIPERFRLRSSDNY
-1482 QSPQPAYATGA
+1482 PAPSSTTGPTTPQAY
-1493 GTVPLA
+1493 
-1499 SQSHPHSPSSPSP
+1499 QYSSPSP
-1512 SHASSLRSATILEQ
+1512 SHPMAGLSSTTPPLVPARNTVMGQ
-1526 QYQQQQHQLQQQS
+1526 QDS
-1539 QQQQHHHQHHQL
+1539 SGQHHHR
-1551 HQQQQYHGTPLSSR
+1551 TSSPISSTR

-1571 PPPGA
+1571 PLKQ
-1576 GASPSSSS
+1576 SDNPSQ
-1584 ADAMSG
+1584 MG
-1590 VNNNNSSNNS
+1590 VGKGQDSSN
-1600 PAGKKDASKGGK
+1600 SKAK
-1612 EEEVIYF
+1612 EEEVMYF

>member
-1 MDSKDH
+1 MMDGGTH
-7 LASEQLI
+7 NEVPSEELL

-19 DEADGD
+19 DENDADL
-25 VVIDYLGSLNNQLL
+25 VIDYLCEDQ
-39 IPPLSPPVP
+39 
-48 SSTSGLL
+48 STSL
-55 KCNNDPFNVS
+55 KCKEPSVRSQEIEIAQGFKGDYGNDIASAGINGS
-65 TTTGSAPSPRDVP
+65 NSDTTGT
-78 PPLVL
+78 
-83 SPVVVNSNNHQHIGA
+83 NNH
-98 VYNYNQNQY
+98 
-107 NNNNTSN
+107 S
-114 HHQHLNNSSS
+114 
-124 GNSAA
+124 
-129 DKCNNNSHNNNSYRG
+129 
-144 GKLNDIVIDTHGTYD
+144 
-159 LLGNAG
+159 
-165 GASYGVANNSNSVA
+165 
-179 NHQQQQQQQQQ
+179 
-190 HHLQQ
+190 
-195 QHTTHTNMVPIIS
+195 NMVPIIS

-223 TLNHLQCIRESV
+223 TLSQLQCLRESV
-235 VQMKNST
+235 AHMKNSAL
-242 IQNSNFGG
+242 QNTAIGG
-250 AGFIGATQLSS
+250 IGGSTVSS

-270 LPDLTISNPGSIW
+270 LPDLTISNPINVW
-283 PHQQTMY
+283 PHHHVLY
-290 GLNTDR
+290 GLNNDR
-296 RKSWTAIEDLTECA
+296 RKSWTAIEDLTECT

-358 ARDFEKIVAK
+358 ARDFEKVVAK
-368 RNLAPT
+368 RNLVP
-374 VCRIP
+374 VVPRIP

-388 IAPVRS
+388 IAPVRN
-394 QGAKEDNATPSRH
+394 QNAKEDNIASARH

-414 THDDRSLLCVRDK
+414 THDRSLLCVRDK
-427 NSEGYTDH
+427 NEEYTEH
-435 PEKRRKRGSLFFRK
+435 HEKRRKRGSLFFRK
-449 KKDKAKTKGQN
+449 KKDKAKAKGQ
-460 STCDA
+460 SSVCDA

-473 TYKEHAVECKAKI
+473 SYKEHAVECKAKI
-486 AKKYFQVQ
+486 AKKYFQAQ
-494 PKSGSNKKNTAN
+494 PKAGSNKKSSTN
-506 SEKSGKKMTGCYSP
+506 SH
-520 WRLVANKLGV
+520 N
-530 VSTHASHSSSHH
+530 SSQH

-548 YYDGNMH
+548 YYDGHVH
-555 NDNSNYSDDTPLIR
+555 NDNTNYSDDVPLIR

-578 GPHDLGAEAILGVA
+578 GPHDLGAEPILGVA

-605 EIVKSL
+605 EVVKTL

-624 FIMTEKHHCQTLLVM
+624 FIMTEKHHVQTLLVM
-639 QKVFVESLQKHFNH
+639 QKVFVESLQKHFSH

-661 RLLDLTELHT
+661 RLVELTELHT
-671 GFLKK
+671 AFLRK

-683 NAIVD
+683 HHVVD

-721 GTFKCYMTGDNTFA
+721 DTFKCYMTGDNVFA

-789 AMQLVK
+789 AMSLVK

-817 FKRIDAKSYAIF
+817 FKRIDAKSFAIF

-841 SNRKLKFE
+841 CNRKLRFE

-892 GVVSLQKLLIREKA
+892 SVVSLQKLLIREKA

-921 YPEMFELKVQNPKDK
+921 YPEMYELKVQNPKDK
-936 NVWIQSIRA
+936 NVWIQSIRS
-945 AVLDCPS
+945 AVIDCPS
-952 DESEVEDYMTVE
+952 DESETEDYMSME
-964 QRQKLIDAKQANI
+964 QRQKMIDLKQANI

-985 QKDFEQAIILEEKIA
+985 QKDFEQAILLEEKIA

-1008 QEHNSEQLGPTVEA
+1008 NEQNVEQLGPAVES
-1022 FLSNYGSYRDLI
+1022 FISNYGSYRDLI

-1046 VLNTIQEISNLAASL
+1046 VLNSIQEISSLASSL
-1061 YTAATGLPLSRSCS
+1061 YTAATGLPLSRSSS

-1080 QSEVFI
+1080 QSELYI

-1104 SKQQQSIANTSRDAV
+1104 SKQLLAASGLSGAGSGTAVAHTMQPRDAV

-1129 NRELYEKRESNASEF
+1129 NRETYEKREQTPQNVPHHHQQHHHQSPSTVDIETLLMLANPSGTALHGQQRLLAASE
-1144 EGGPFSPGIQ
+1144 GGSVPAE
-1154 SGPLK
+1154 L
-1159 QLNHPDGLTTEQAK
+1159 AK
-1173 DNNYAA
+1173 DQNYAA

-1193 SQQMTTIQHL
+1193 SQQMTTIQSL
-1203 QHQLNVFRENPKSIY
+1203 QHQLNSYRENPKTLY

-1233 LQEEKTAWQKQKES
+1233 LQEEKTAWQKQKEL
-1247 EERELEEQRQ
+1247 EERELEETKQ
-1257 SQKTL
+1257 SQKAL
-1262 QEQIRSEQEDIKQQ
+1262 QTQIRVDQEDIKQQ

-1293 LSPSVALPV
+1293 LSPSVALP
-1302 PGIPAQHET
+1302 IPT
-1311 TEPAASSEEY
+1311 GVVASLEDTQSLCEEH
-1321 HVDSGMGGQAGGGMA
+1321 HVDGTFGGGNAAAGAGSMIGSSV
-1336 TIDRRKDKWRTASIN
+1336 TMERKKEKWRTASIT
-1351 KAPPANLVSATN
+1351 KTPPANLVSATN
-1363 APKIGVSSIKQQL
+1363 ASKINPNHIKQQL

-1385 SKPSSNNNTVTSP
+1385 TKQMS
-1398 PSGSSPSL
+1398 SGSSNSSPMAGNVGMS
-1406 TGGVS
+1406 GHNSPGVGS
-1411 SGGGG
+1411 SGGSSSVM
-1416 AGITQMFPLKLADK
+1416 QMFPLKLADK
-1430 KNHSSLPNHSRTGSS
+1430 KLSSSTPNHSRTGSS
-1445 PAVIQQQMPVPS
+1445 PAVIQQQIQVQS

-1468 KIPERYRLRSSENY
+1468 KIPERFRLRSSDNY
-1482 QSPQPAYATGA
+1482 P
-1493 GTVPLA
+1493 
-1499 SQSHPHSPSSPSP
+1499 SPSP
-1512 SHASSLRSATILEQ
+1512 SMAGMTPTAYQYSSPLSATPPMVPLHPRTVGGSAPLTDASISGSMVHGSSSPLMA
-1526 QYQQQQHQLQQQS
+1526 QYTTLQQAS
-1539 QQQQHHHQHHQL
+1539 PKPD
-1551 HQQQQYHGTPLSSR
+1551 GSA
-1565 HSSLQS
+1565 SLQT
-1571 PPPGA
+1571 A
-1576 GASPSSSS
+1576 GSKDDSAKSSS
-1584 ADAMSG
+1584 
-1590 VNNNNSSNNS
+1590 
-1600 PAGKKDASKGGK
+1600 K
-1612 EEEVIYF
+1612 EEEVMYF

>member
-1 MDSKDH
+1 MMMDGTQSNNVPSDE
-7 LASEQLI
+7 LL

-19 DEADGD
+19 DENDTD
-25 VVIDYLGSLNNQLL
+25 LVIDYLSEDQFPTAKCVEPTARLQTIEICSDLKTGGENVIVGSGG
-39 IPPLSPPVP
+39 I
-48 SSTSGLL
+48 
-55 KCNNDPFNVS
+55 NDS
-65 TTTGSAPSPRDVP
+65 
-78 PPLVL
+78 
-83 SPVVVNSNNHQHIGA
+83 
-98 VYNYNQNQY
+98 
-107 NNNNTSN
+107 
-114 HHQHLNNSSS
+114 NNSSS
-124 GNSAA
+124 DTAT
-129 DKCNNNSHNNNSYRG
+129 NNHS
-144 GKLNDIVIDTHGTYD
+144 
-159 LLGNAG
+159 
-165 GASYGVANNSNSVA
+165 
-179 NHQQQQQQQQQ
+179 
-190 HHLQQ
+190 
-195 QHTTHTNMVPIIS
+195 NMVPIIS

-223 TLNHLQCIRESV
+223 TLSQLQCLRESV
-235 VQMKNST
+235 AHMKNST
-242 IQNSNFGG
+242 LQGAATGG
-250 AGFIGATQLSS
+250 IGALGATVSS

-270 LPDLTISNPGSIW
+270 LPDLTISNPINVW
-283 PHQQTMY
+283 PHHHVLY
-290 GLNTDR
+290 GLNNDR
-296 RKSWTAIEDLTECA
+296 RKSWTAIEDLTECT

-358 ARDFEKIVAK
+358 ARDFEKVVAK
-368 RNLAPT
+368 RNLVP
-374 VCRIP
+374 VVPRIP

-388 IAPVRS
+388 IAPVRN
-394 QGAKEDNATPSRH
+394 QTAKEDNIA
-407 LSDSEDE
+407 SEE
-414 THDDRSLLCVRDK
+414 
-427 NSEGYTDH
+427 YTEH
-435 PEKRRKRGSLFFRK
+435 HEKRRKRGSLFFRK
-449 KKDKAKTKGQN
+449 KKDKAKTKGQ
-460 STCDA
+460 SSACDA
-465 CGAVINLA
+465 CGATINLA

-486 AKKYFQVQ
+486 AKKYFQAQ
-494 PKSGSNKKNTAN
+494 PKPSSNKKGSAN
-506 SEKSGKKMTGCYSP
+506 SH
-520 WRLVANKLGV
+520 N
-530 VSTHASHSSSHH
+530 SSQH

-548 YYDGNMH
+548 YYDGNVH
-555 NDNSNYSDDTPLIR
+555 NDNANYPDDVPLIR
-569 DEFLHETPI
+569 DEFLHEAPI
-578 GPHDLGAEAILGVA
+578 GPHDLGADPILGVA

-605 EIVKSL
+605 EVVKAL

-624 FIMTEKHHCQTLLVM
+624 FIMTEKHHVQTLLVM
-639 QKVFVESLQKHFNH
+639 QKVFVESLQKHFSH

-661 RLLDLTELHT
+661 RLVELTELHT
-671 GFLKK
+671 GFLRK

-683 NAIVD
+683 HHVVD
-688 SIADILLDFFSS
+688 SIADILVDFFSS
-700 MSAQKLKS
+700 MSAQKLKN

-721 GTFKCYMTGDNTFA
+721 DTFKCYMTGDNIFA

-789 AMQLVK
+789 AMSLVK

-817 FKRIDAKSYAIF
+817 FKRIDAKSCAIF

-841 SNRKLKFE
+841 CNRKLRFE

-921 YPEMFELKVQNPKDK
+921 YPEMYELKVQNPKDK

-945 AVLDCPS
+945 AVIDCPS
-952 DESEVEDYMTVE
+952 DESETEDYMSME
-964 QRQKLIDAKQANI
+964 HRQKMIDLKQANI

-985 QKDFEQAIILEEKIA
+985 QKDFEQAILLEEKIA

-1008 QEHNSEQLGPTVEA
+1008 NEQNAEQLGPAVES
-1022 FLSNYGSYRDLI
+1022 FISNYGSYRDLI

-1046 VLNTIQEISNLAASL
+1046 VLNSIQEISSLASSL
-1061 YTAATGLPLSRSCS
+1061 YTAATGLPLSRSSS

-1080 QSEVFI
+1080 QSELFI

-1104 SKQQQSIANTSRDAV
+1104 NKQLLASGVGGGGGGIGGATLMTTAHSRDAV

-1129 NRELYEKRESNASEF
+1129 NRETYEKRGEHHTNVVHPSPADLEAALMLANPHH
-1144 EGGPFSPGIQ
+1144 GGPKVLAGAGTGTGGTGGRGSEGSIIT
-1154 SGPLK
+1154 SDL
-1159 QLNHPDGLTTEQAK
+1159 AK
-1173 DNNYAA
+1173 DQNYAA

-1193 SQQMTTIQHL
+1193 SQQMTTIQSL
-1203 QHQLNVFRENPKSIY
+1203 QHQLNSFRENPKTLY

-1233 LQEEKTAWQKQKES
+1233 LQEEKTAWQKQKEQ
-1247 EERELEEQRQ
+1247 EERELEETKK
-1257 SQKTL
+1257 SQKAL
-1262 QEQIRSEQEDIKQQ
+1262 QEQIRAEQEDIKQQ

-1293 LSPSVALPV
+1293 LSPSVALP
-1302 PGIPAQHET
+1302 IPTGMVSSMEDTQ
-1311 TEPAASSEEY
+1311 SVSEEH
-1321 HVDSGMGGQAGGGMA
+1321 HVDSAFGGGVGASMIGSSV
-1336 TIDRRKDKWRTASIN
+1336 TIDRKKDKWRTASIT
-1351 KAPPANLVSATN
+1351 KTPPANLVSATN
-1363 APKIGVSSIKQQL
+1363 AAKINATSIKQQL

-1385 SKPSSNNNTVTSP
+1385 SKPASTQSNSVMSPNNGNLVHATT
-1398 PSGSSPSL
+1398 
-1406 TGGVS
+1406 
-1411 SGGGG
+1411 GG
-1416 AGITQMFPLKLADK
+1416 AGVTQMFPLKLADK
-1430 KNHSSLPNHSRTGSS
+1430 KISSSTPNHSRTGSS
-1445 PAVIQQQMPVPS
+1445 PAVIQQQIQVQS

-1468 KIPERYRLRSSENY
+1468 KIPERFRLRSTDNY
-1482 QSPQPAYATGA
+1482 P
-1493 GTVPLA
+1493 
-1499 SQSHPHSPSSPSP
+1499 SPSSTGSNSPAPPSP
-1512 SHASSLRSATILEQ
+1512 YQYSPSTPQSMGSASTPPLVPSRNSAPQE
-1526 QYQQQQHQLQQQS
+1526 HGA
-1539 QQQQHHHQHHQL
+1539 L
-1551 HQQQQYHGTPLSSR
+1551 HTSSPITSR

-1571 PPPGA
+1571 
-1576 GASPSSSS
+1576 SPKP
-1584 ADAMSG
+1584 AEGSG
-1590 VNNNNSSNNS
+1590 SNNNK
-1600 PAGKKDASKGGK
+1600 PK
-1612 EEEVIYF
+1612 EEEVMYF

>member
-1 MDSKDH
+1 MDSKDQ

-19 DEADGD
+19 DENDDD
-25 VVIDYLGSLNNQLL
+25 VVIDYLSSSNPLIPTPVLPGFPKCNDSPASKDPTLASVVNQSFQQQSLNNVHNYHHNNNN
-39 IPPLSPPVP
+39 SN
-48 SSTSGLL
+48 SSIIE
-55 KCNNDPFNVS
+55 KCNN
-65 TTTGSAPSPRDVP
+65 R
-78 PPLVL
+78 
-83 SPVVVNSNNHQHIGA
+83 
-98 VYNYNQNQY
+98 
-107 NNNNTSN
+107 
-114 HHQHLNNSSS
+114 
-124 GNSAA
+124 
-129 DKCNNNSHNNNSYRG
+129 
-144 GKLNDIVIDTHGTYD
+144 GKLSDIVIDT
-159 LLGNAG
+159 A
-165 GASYGVANNSNSVA
+165 AANNSDCGQLLQHPTTTTTTGSNSSVA
-179 NHQQQQQQQQQ
+179 ASNKDSSTNSNH
-190 HHLQQ
+190 HV
-195 QHTTHTNMVPIIS
+195 NMVPIIS

-216 KFNFLED
+216 KYNFLEE

-242 IQNSNFGG
+242 IQNTNFGG
-250 AGFIGATQLSS
+250 AGFIGASQLSS

-270 LPDLTISNPGSIW
+270 LPDLTIANSGNVW
-283 PHQQTMY
+283 PHQHMY

-316 VSLSSLDSEEQESLR
+316 ISLSSLDSEEQESLR

-368 RNLAPT
+368 RNLAPA

-388 IAPVRS
+388 IAPVRN
-394 QGAKEDNATPSRH
+394 QTAKEDTATPSRH

-427 NSEGYTDH
+427 TEGYTDL

-494 PKSGSNKKNTAN
+494 PKSSSNKKNSTN

-530 VSTHASHSSSHH
+530 VSTHASSSHH

-548 YYDGNMH
+548 YYDGNIQ

-569 DEFLHETPI
+569 DEFLHEAPI
-578 GPHDLGAEAILGVA
+578 GPHDLGAEPILGVA
-592 IDEHDSWSPSVPK
+592 IDEPDSWSPSVPK

-611 KDKQVKRQEHIYE
+611 KDKQQVKRQEHIYE
-624 FIMTEKHHCQTLLVM
+624 FIMTEKHHCETLLVM
-639 QKVFVESLQKHFNH
+639 QKVFVESLQKHFSH

-683 NAIVD
+683 RHVVD
-688 SIADILLDFFSS
+688 SIADILLDFFSA

-721 GTFKCYMTGDNTFA
+721 STFKCYMTGDNTFA

-780 KIEQEKLQK
+780 RIEQEKLQK

-849 GVATLMQGRS
+849 GIATLMQGRS

-921 YPEMFELKVQNPKDK
+921 YPEMFELKVQSPKDK

-952 DESEVEDYMTVE
+952 DESEAEDYMTAE

-977 REIICKMR
+977 REIISMGTTELEGKMR
-985 QKDFEQAIILEEKIA
+985 QKDFEQAILLEEKIA

-1008 QEHNSEQLGPTVEA
+1008 NEHNTEQLGPTVEA
-1022 FLSNYGSYRDLI
+1022 FISHYGSYRDLV

-1080 QSEVFI
+1080 QSEVYI

-1104 SKQQQSIANTSRDAV
+1104 SKQQQSIINTSRDAV

-1129 NRELYEKRESNASEF
+1129 NREIYEKRESNASEA
-1144 EGGPFSPGIQ
+1144 EGGPFSPGLQQAPIKLNPE
-1154 SGPLK
+1154 GPS
-1159 QLNHPDGLTTEQAK
+1159 TEQAK
-1173 DNNYAA
+1173 DNSYAA

-1193 SQQMTTIQHL
+1193 SQQMTTIQSL
-1203 QHQLNVFRENPKSIY
+1203 QHQLNAFRENPKNMY

-1233 LQEEKTAWQKQKES
+1233 LQEEKTAWQKQKET
-1247 EERELEEQRQ
+1247 EERELDEQRL

-1262 QEQIRSEQEDIKQQ
+1262 QDQIRAEQEDIKQQ

-1293 LSPSVALPV
+1293 LSPSVAIPV
-1302 PGIPAQHET
+1302 SSGAMASQHEDLMG
-1311 TEPAASSEEY
+1311 AEEY
-1321 HVDSGMGGQAGGGMA
+1321 HLDGGMA
-1336 TIDRRKDKWRTASIN
+1336 GFGNNSAGPANTTIDRRKDKWRTASIN
-1351 KAPPANLVSATN
+1351 KAPPVNLVSATN
-1363 APKIGVSSIKQQL
+1363 APKINASAIKQQL

-1385 SKPSSNNNTVTSP
+1385 TKPSSNNNSVTS

-1406 TGGVS
+1406 MS
-1411 SGGGG
+1411 SGSVGV
-1416 AGITQMFPLKLADK
+1416 TQMFPLKLADK
-1430 KNHSSLPNHSRTGSS
+1430 KISSSLPNHSRTGSS
-1445 PAVIQQQMPVPS
+1445 PAVIQQQVPVQP

-1468 KIPERYRLRSSENY
+1468 KIPERYRLRSSDNY
-1482 QSPQPAYATGA
+1482 QPSQHYANTQPH
-1493 GTVPLA
+1493 PLA
-1499 SQSHPHSPSSPSP
+1499 SPTP
-1512 SHASSLRSATILEQ
+1512 SHASSLRSPAIHEQHQQ
-1526 QYQQQQHQLQQQS
+1526 QYQQHHFHP
-1539 QQQQHHHQHHQL
+1539 QHHSMHS
-1551 HQQQQYHGTPLSSR
+1551 TPLSSR

-1571 PPPGA
+1571 PPQA
-1576 GASPSSSS
+1576 GSPSSSS
-1584 ADAMSG
+1584 DAGS
-1590 VNNNNSSNNS
+1590 NNNTSNNS
-1600 PAGKKDASKGGK
+1600 PASNKKDSTKGK

>member
-1 MDSKDH
+1 MYD
-7 LASEQLI
+7 EN
-14 LLSSD
+14 D
-19 DEADGD
+19 DD
-25 VVIDYLGSLNNQLL
+25 VVIDYLSSSNPLIPSPVTPGFPKCNDSAASKDPSLASLINQQQSFQQQSLNN
-39 IPPLSPPVP
+39 VHNYH
-48 SSTSGLL
+48 
-55 KCNNDPFNVS
+55 NN
-65 TTTGSAPSPRDVP
+65 
-78 PPLVL
+78 
-83 SPVVVNSNNHQHIGA
+83 
-98 VYNYNQNQY
+98 
-107 NNNNTSN
+107 
-114 HHQHLNNSSS
+114 NNSSS
-124 GNSAA
+124 IIE
-129 DKCNNNSHNNNSYRG
+129 KCNNRS
-144 GKLNDIVIDTHGTYD
+144 KLSDIVIDT
-159 LLGNAG
+159 A
-165 GASYGVANNSNSVA
+165 AANNSDCGQLLQHPTTTTTTGSNSTVA
-179 NHQQQQQQQQQ
+179 ASNNNSGSSTNNHA
-190 HHLQQ
+190 
-195 QHTTHTNMVPIIS
+195 NMVPIIS

-216 KFNFLED
+216 KYNFLDE

-235 VQMKNST
+235 VQWKNST
-242 IQNSNFGG
+242 IQNTNFGG
-250 AGFIGATQLSS
+250 TGFIGASQLSS

-270 LPDLTISNPGSIW
+270 LPDLTIANAGHVW
-283 PHQQTMY
+283 PHQQHMY

-296 RKSWTAIEDLTECA
+296 RKSWTAIEDLTDCA

-368 RNLAPT
+368 RNLAPA

-388 IAPVRS
+388 IAPVRNQS
-394 QGAKEDNATPSRH
+394 AKEDTATPSRH

-427 NSEGYTDH
+427 TESYTDL

-494 PKSGSNKKNTAN
+494 PKSGSNKKN
-506 SEKSGKKMTGCYSP
+506 
-520 WRLVANKLGV
+520 
-530 VSTHASHSSSHH
+530 STNSHSSSHH

-548 YYDGNMH
+548 YYDGNIQ

-569 DEFLHETPI
+569 DEFLHEAPI
-578 GPHDLGAEAILGVA
+578 GPHDLGAEPILGVA
-592 IDEHDSWSPSVPK
+592 IDEPDSWSPSVPK

-624 FIMTEKHHCQTLLVM
+624 FIMTEKHHCETLLVM
-639 QKVFVESLQKHFNH
+639 QKVFVESLQKHFSH

-683 NAIVD
+683 RPVVD
-688 SIADILLDFFSS
+688 SIADILLDFFSA

-721 GTFKCYMTGDNTFA
+721 STFKCYMTGDNTFA

-780 KIEQEKLQK
+780 RIEQEKLQK

-849 GVATLMQGRS
+849 GIATLMQGRS

-921 YPEMFELKVQNPKDK
+921 YPEMFELKVQSPKDK

-952 DESEVEDYMTVE
+952 DESEAEDYMTAE

-985 QKDFEQAIILEEKIA
+985 QKDFEQAILLEEKIA

-1008 QEHNSEQLGPTVEA
+1008 NEHNTEQLGPTVEA
-1022 FLSNYGSYRDLI
+1022 FIAQYGSYRDLV

-1080 QSEVFI
+1080 QSEVYI

-1104 SKQQQSIANTSRDAV
+1104 SKQQQTIINTSRDAV

-1129 NRELYEKRESNASEF
+1129 NREIYEKRESIASEADS
-1144 EGGPFSPGIQ
+1144 GPFSPGLQ
-1154 SGPLK
+1154 QAPMRLNPEGP
-1159 QLNHPDGLTTEQAK
+1159 TTEQAK
-1173 DNNYAA
+1173 DNGYAA

-1193 SQQMTTIQHL
+1193 SQQMTTIQSL
-1203 QHQLNVFRENPKSIY
+1203 QHQLNAFRENPKNMY

-1233 LQEEKTAWQKQKES
+1233 LQEEKTAWQKQKET
-1247 EERELEEQRQ
+1247 EERELDEQRL

-1262 QEQIRSEQEDIKQQ
+1262 QEQIRAEQEDIKQQ

-1293 LSPSVALPV
+1293 LSPSVAIPV
-1302 PGIPAQHET
+1302 SSGVMASQHE
-1311 TEPAASSEEY
+1311 EQLAGAEEY
-1321 HVDSGMGGQAGGGMA
+1321 HLDSGMIGHGNSSAGVGNT

-1351 KAPPANLVSATN
+1351 KAPPVNLVSATN
-1363 APKIGVSSIKQQL
+1363 APKINASAIKQQL

-1385 SKPSSNNNTVTSP
+1385 TKSSPNNNSVTS

-1406 TGGVS
+1406 MS
-1411 SGGGG
+1411 GGG
-1416 AGITQMFPLKLADK
+1416 AGVTQMFPLKLADK
-1430 KNHSSLPNHSRTGSS
+1430 KISSSLPNHSRTGSS
-1445 PAVIQQQMPVPS
+1445 PAVIQQQMPVQP

-1468 KIPERYRLRSSENY
+1468 KIPERYRLRSSDNY
-1482 QSPQPAYATGA
+1482 QPPAQHYTN
-1493 GTVPLA
+1493 THPLA
-1499 SQSHPHSPSSPSP
+1499 SPTPHVP
-1512 SHASSLRSATILEQ
+1512 SLRSPAIHEQHQ
-1526 QYQQQQHQLQQQS
+1526 QYQQHHFHP
-1539 QQQQHHHQHHQL
+1539 QHHSMHS
-1551 HQQQQYHGTPLSSR
+1551 TPLSSR

-1571 PPPGA
+1571 PPPA
-1576 GASPSSSS
+1576 GSPSSS
-1584 ADAMSG
+1584 DAGS
-1590 VNNNNSSNNS
+1590 SSNNNTSNSS
-1600 PAGKKDASKGGK
+1600 PGSNKKDSTKGK

>member
-1 MDSKDH
+1 MDSKDQ

-19 DEADGD
+19 DENDDD
-25 VVIDYLGSLNNQLL
+25 VVIDYLSSSNNPL
-39 IPPLSPPVP
+39 IPQPVTP
-48 SSTSGLL
+48 GLL
-55 KCNNDPFNVS
+55 KCNDSASTKDVS
-65 TTTGSAPSPRDVP
+65 LGSQ
-78 PPLVL
+78 
-83 SPVVVNSNNHQHIGA
+83 HQHSLNN
-98 VYNYNQNQY
+98 VHNYN
-107 NNNNTSN
+107 
-114 HHQHLNNSSS
+114 NSII
-124 GNSAA
+124 
-129 DKCNNNSHNNNSYRG
+129 DKCNNKS
-144 GKLNDIVIDTHGTYD
+144 KLSDIVIDT
-159 LLGNAG
+159 
-165 GASYGVANNSNSVA
+165 ASINNSDCG
-179 NHQQQQQQQQQ
+179 QQQQPVGANSSAGHQNN
-190 HHLQQ
+190 HH
-195 QHTTHTNMVPIIS
+195 HNHHHTNMVPIIS

-216 KFNFLED
+216 KYNFLED

-242 IQNSNFGG
+242 IQNTNFGG
-250 AGFIGATQLSS
+250 VGFIGASQLSS

-270 LPDLTISNPGSIW
+270 LPDLSIANPGNIW
-283 PHQQTMY
+283 PHQQMY

-296 RKSWTAIEDLTECA
+296 RKSWTAIEDLTECT

-368 RNLAPT
+368 RNLAPA

-388 IAPVRS
+388 IAPVRNQS
-394 QGAKEDNATPSRH
+394 AKEDTATPTRH

-414 THDDRSLLCVRDK
+414 TQDDRSLLCVRDK
-427 NSEGYTDH
+427 NEGYTDL

-494 PKSGSNKKNTAN
+494 PKSGSNKKNSTN

-548 YYDGNMH
+548 YYDGTIQ

-569 DEFLHETPI
+569 DEFLHEAPI
-578 GPHDLGAEAILGVA
+578 GPHDLGAEPILGVA
-592 IDEHDSWSPSVPK
+592 IDEPDSWSPSVPK

-611 KDKQVKRQEHIYE
+611 KDKQQVKRQEHIYE
-624 FIMTEKHHCQTLLVM
+624 FIMTEKHHCETLLVM
-639 QKVFVESLQKHFNH
+639 QKVFVESLQKHFSH

-683 NAIVD
+683 RPVVD
-688 SIADILLDFFSS
+688 SIADILLEFFSA

-708 AYGEF
+708 SYGEF

-721 GTFKCYMTGDNTFA
+721 STFKCYMTGDNTFA

-921 YPEMFELKVQNPKDK
+921 YPEMFELKVQSPKDK

-945 AVLDCPS
+945 AVIDCPS
-952 DESEVEDYMTVE
+952 DESEAEDYMTAE
-964 QRQKLIDAKQANI
+964 QRQKLLDAKQANI

-985 QKDFEQAIILEEKIA
+985 QKDFEQAILLEEKIA

-1008 QEHNSEQLGPTVEA
+1008 NEHNTEQFGPTVEA
-1022 FLSNYGSYRDLI
+1022 FISNYGSYRDLI

-1046 VLNTIQEISNLAASL
+1046 VLTTIQETSNLAASL

-1080 QSEVFI
+1080 QSEVYI

-1104 SKQQQSIANTSRDAV
+1104 SKQQQAIISSSRDAV

-1129 NRELYEKRESNASEF
+1129 NRESYEKRESNASEA
-1144 EGGPFSPGIQ
+1144 EGGPFSPGLQQHAPI
-1154 SGPLK
+1154 K
-1159 QLNHPDGLTTEQAK
+1159 LTPEILSTEQAK
-1173 DNNYAA
+1173 DSNYAA

-1193 SQQMTTIQHL
+1193 SQQMTTIQSL
-1203 QHQLNVFRENPKSIY
+1203 QHQLNTFRENPKNMY

-1233 LQEEKTAWQKQKES
+1233 LQEEKTAWQKQKET
-1247 EERELEEQRQ
+1247 EERELDEQRL

-1262 QEQIRSEQEDIKQQ
+1262 QDQIRAEQEDIKQQ

-1285 ILSSQGLL
+1285 ILSNQGLL

-1302 PGIPAQHET
+1302 SAGVMAAQHE
-1311 TEPAASSEEY
+1311 EQPGNCEEY
-1321 HVDSGMGGQAGGGMA
+1321 HLDGGMGSVNSSGGPVNT

-1351 KAPPANLVSATN
+1351 KAPPVNLVSATN
-1363 APKIGVSSIKQQL
+1363 AQKINVSSIKQQL

-1385 SKPSSNNNTVTSP
+1385 TKTSSNNNSVTSP
-1398 PSGSSPSL
+1398 GGSSSSLMSSGSA
-1406 TGGVS
+1406 GV
-1411 SGGGG
+1411 
-1416 AGITQMFPLKLADK
+1416 TQMFPLKLADK
-1430 KNHSSLPNHSRTGSS
+1430 KINANMPNHSRTGSS
-1445 PAVIQQQMPVPS
+1445 PAVIQQQMPVQP

-1468 KIPERYRLRSSENY
+1468 KIPERYRLRSSDTY
-1482 QSPQPAYATGA
+1482 QSPQHYSN
-1493 GTVPLA
+1493 V
-1499 SQSHPHSPSSPSP
+1499 QSHPHPLASPTP
-1512 SHASSLRSATILEQ
+1512 SHSSSLRSTAIHEQ
-1526 QYQQQQHQLQQQS
+1526 H
-1539 QQQQHHHQHHQL
+1539 
-1551 HQQQQYHGTPLSSR
+1551 HQQQQYQQHHFHPQHHSMHSTPLSSR

-1571 PPPGA
+1571 PPPA
-1576 GASPSSSS
+1576 GSPSSSS
-1584 ADAMSG
+1584 DAGS
-1590 VNNNNSSNNS
+1590 NNNNSSPGSN
-1600 PAGKKDASKGGK
+1600 KKDSSKGGK